1 MAGGKID
8 ILVEPNTKGFNRAL
22 ESSLGSALGI
32 AGKLGAGI
40 GVALGLGSV
49 ASDIVSVG
57 TEYQSQLNT
66 MAAVSQATAGQMDA
80 VRAKARE
87 LGNDISLTGTSASD
101 AAAAMTELAKNGL
114 TVAQSMEASKGTLQ
128 LAAAAQID
136 AAQAATI
143 QGQALQAF
151 GLGAQEAGRVSDILA
166 GSANA
171 SAAEITDVAQ
181 ALQQAGT
188 VSHAFGVSID
198 DTSTAISMFANA
210 GITGSDAG
218 TLLKTSLLAL
228 TDQGKPA
235 QNAIHDLGLTVY
247 DAKGKFVGL
256 PSLIGQLNAASNR
269 MTEEQYQAAT
279 ATLFG
284 SDAMRFASIAAGKTT
299 EDFNALKEAVTR
311 QGQAAEVAAAQT
323 KGLPGALER
332 LANAKED
339 LTLGLFEA
347 LQDDLVAAA
356 DAGTAALG
364 KIGPAAESGIHLASD
379 AVHGLITVLTPVAGL
394 ASTLANDFTGPL
406 LGIAAV
412 MALKNWT
419 DFPTKIQQ
427 ATQSMATMKQGVA
440 DLQEYYRKGHKAIS
454 EFDAK
459 TQYMITSSNGL
470 TQALGRS
477 REAFS
482 SGSETMQVAA
492 KRYFYAGNTIA
503 SGAAKIGNAAAGAAK
518 GGLSLMKSAAGGL
531 VGALGGPWSVGIMAA
546 GAVIGGFVEANHAAT
561 EAQRK
566 LAAATKATQVA
577 QNDLAKAVAGT
588 TGALTEQATKAAE
601 KLADATLTQFTAVG
615 ENRANPFYKY
625 LTDAPTIT
633 SEDRR
638 KLSFAELKE
647 INHGADEVSAAYN
660 TLDSTLTTLGLS
672 MENLN
677 SIVAEGGD
685 DYKKLVAALRAAGEE
700 GERAAGYLE
709 KSRKQIEDT
718 IAAARRVDPAAAQAA
733 KGIDVLADSSAN
745 ANDKL
750 NALESIM
757 QAMGLAPIAAEEAMA
772 SAAQAVDDMVKSAET
787 ANHPVEQ
794 LGENLGDLAA
804 GKLDMTNASARE
816 LSKKLS
822 TMRQEL
828 EKVATAG
835 GNTNEAYQQMQGSF
849 AIIGQEFGLTAEQVQ
864 HLADTY
870 GVLPKEITTLV
881 GVNSEGAKKELAT
894 VWAQLYPLEAGTSIE
909 VKAVGDQAMGVLK
922 DLGVKAEKLP
932 DGINMKLTATDADA
946 VAKLGEVAAKADA
959 IGDKPVDVKLLL
971 DDTKFTTNA
980 AAAKNLV
987 DDLAIQ
993 KPSPQAQ
1000 LIIDDFLKTGEIA
1013 KGDLYYLTG
1022 LSARPQAELNKDLFD
1037 AGFNTTKEQ
1046 LDALTRTTAM
1056 PTVDAN
1062 TAPAHNKIRD
1072 LWNALVAITTM
1083 GPVNVVGIAAKAT
1096 GLSGKAAGG
1105 RLPTTG
1111 PGTDTTDGILA
1122 VNPQGA
1128 PLAWVDAGEWVINRR
1143 SADQYNHTLRHL
1155 NQGDGPGALAAL
1167 YNELPRHATGGRVQ
1181 KVKNDLAP
1189 LDGTPYILGGF
1200 SLAGVDC
1207 SGAVSAAVN
1216 SWENV
1221 PIFQSRMST
1230 ATEGPWLAAH
1240 GALPGRG
1247 NAGDFQI
1254 GWWDNGGGANGHTA
1268 LKLPDGTYIESGG
1281 NTGGGLT
1288 IGRGAGPLDG
1298 RGFTNWAHFP
1308 GSAADLNLPALE
1320 LAFSSLTGGGT
1331 SVSWGEAQ
1339 SLHDL
1344 AIKYL
1349 GAKVYDQGGILPHG
1363 GVAVNL
1369 SGRPEMVLPPSL
1381 SQAARSG
1388 QLQAASPELARA
1400 VDKLTVAL
1408 AAATTAF
1415 VKAAKELDKPVRAG
1429 SKELAAWGGGF
1440 LGKSQVVIDAE
1451 KGLVDTRKAIAD
1463 EAKDIADAEKELAKA
1478 RKDLSKTERDNADK
1492 LIDAQ
1497 DRLRKARSKD
1507 KASAEDIADAERNL
1521 AKVRED
1527 APEKSQEAAEKI
1539 AQQEEKLAEARK
1551 KAADSAKRLEAAERT
1566 VTAAYYQA
1574 LADLIDG
1581 VSGHL
1586 ASAAGHFGEFFDTLG
1601 KAAEIA
1607 DAEWKAIGELQQSQI
1622 RNSLA
1627 LQKSLLDLQTAE
1639 WDVHTARAQGA
1650 ISVAQA
1656 EKQLAETRKQ
1666 QALLG
1671 ATGIEAMGAALDRF
1685 RTTGVFSIGQVAD
1698 SVVAQT
1704 AAVKAAEW
1712 AVAEARA
1719 QAAAD
1724 QHAATQKQALAQ
1736 LDVADATLTQA
1747 NTAEMLRIKTEA
1759 LTQQTAQLY
1768 GLTPSAAQGASAGFS
1783 GIGKLLGGL
1792 GKLAAGIAGGAA
1804 GFAAGGPL
1812 GAIPGA
1818 TIALGGLGDL
1828 VRGGFDLFNNRQS
1841 VKEAWKGMGLAQKA
1855 GVVLGGLGGGAL
1867 AIGGAALTPQYGAEA
1882 AIGGAKLA
1890 DQWTDA
1896 VLGGMAHGVES
1907 KIAAIQR
1914 QTTDR
1919 TDRLGLATDAQKLLL
1934 DTQRQQLELA
1944 GAAKAEA
1951 LKAQVDYANLQKQLA
1966 EATTKAEID
1975 ALTEAARVAATKRD
1989 AMLVLA
1995 ARQAQAAE
2003 AQLAH
2008 TRALVDAARSGATQ
2022 AGVKTID
2029 INVHLPDGVNTFTR
2043 ADVARITTEAV
2054 KAATGADYVN
2064 ARI

>member
-364 KIGPAAESGIHLASD
+364 KIGPAAESSIHLASD
-379 AVHGLITVLTPVAGL
+379 AVHGLVTALTPVAGL
-394 ASTLANDFTGPL
+394 AATLATDFTGPL

-482 SGSETMQVAA
+482 SGSEAMQIAA

-503 SGAAKIGNAAAGAAK
+503 SNAAKIGNAAAGAAK

-531 VGALGGPWSVGIMAA
+531 VDALGGPWAVGIMVA

-561 EAQRK
+561 DAQRK
-566 LAAATKATQVA
+566 LASATKATQAA
-577 QNDLAKAVAGT
+577 QNDLAKAVSGT
-588 TGALTEQATKAAE
+588 TGALTEQAKKAAE
-601 KLADATLTQFTAVG
+601 QLADASLTQLTAIG
-615 ENRANPFYKY
+615 KAREGFISHADPTRAS
-625 LTDAPTIT
+625 
-633 SEDRR
+633 SEWNS
-638 KLSFAELKE
+638 LSLKE
-647 INHGADEVSAAYN
+647 QQEATRSASEISDAYEVLKAK
-660 TLDSTLTTLGLS
+660 LTATGLS

-677 SIVAEGGD
+677 GIVAEGGD
-685 DYKKLVAALRAAGEE
+685 DYKKLVSELRAAGEE

-733 KGIDVLADSSAN
+733 KGIDTLADSSAN

-750 NALESIM
+750 NALESVM
-757 QAMGLAPIAAEEAMA
+757 QAMGLAPIAAEEALA
-772 SAAQAVDDMVKSAET
+772 SAAQAATDIAKSAET
-787 ANHPVEQ
+787 ANHPVEE

-804 GKLDMTNASARE
+804 GKLDRTNNSANE
-816 LSKKLS
+816 LAKRFA

-835 GNTNEAYQQMQGSF
+835 GPVNEAYKQFQGTF
-849 AIIGQEFGLTAEQVQ
+849 TTLGQEFGLTTEQVQ
-864 HLADTY
+864 HLADAY
-870 GVLPKEITTLV
+870 GVLPREITTLV

-894 VWAQLYPLEAGTSIE
+894 VWAQLYPLKAGTSIE

-959 IGDKPVDVKLLL
+959 IGDKTVDVKLLL

-1000 LIIDDFLKTGEIA
+1000 LIIDEFLKSGEIA

-1046 LDALTRTTAM
+1046 LDSLTRTTAM

-1062 TAPAHNKIRD
+1062 TAPARNKIQA
-1072 LWNALVAITTM
+1072 LWDFLGSFNTVLALGTSAAAVAVA
-1083 GPVNVVGIAAKAT
+1083 PKKA
-1096 GLSGKAAGG
+1096 SGG
-1105 RLPTTG
+1105 RLPTAG

-1122 VNPQGA
+1122 VNPRGT
-1128 PLAWVDAGEWVINRR
+1128 PVAWVDAGEWIINRR
-1143 SADQYNHTLRHL
+1143 SADQYNRTLRHL

-1181 KVKNDLAP
+1181 KVKTDLAP

-1216 SWENV
+1216 SWENA

-1247 NAGDFQI
+1247 NPTDFQI

-1268 LKLPDGTYIESGG
+1268 LRLPDGTYIESGG

-1298 RGFTNWAHFP
+1298 RGFTNWMHFS

-1320 LAFSSLTGGGT
+1320 LAFSSLTGGGA

-1369 SGRPEMVLPPSL
+1369 SGHPEMVLPPTL

-1400 VDKLTVAL
+1400 VDKLTAAL
-1408 AAATTAF
+1408 AGATAAF
-1415 VKAAKELDKPVRAG
+1415 VKAAKELDAPVRAG

-1463 EAKDIADAEKELAKA
+1463 ESKDIADAEKELTKA

-1607 DAEWKAIGELQQSQI
+1607 DSERKAIGELQQSQI
-1622 RNSLA
+1622 RNGLA

-1671 ATGIEAMGAALDRF
+1671 STGIEAMGAALDRF

-1698 SVVAQT
+1698 SVVAQA

-1747 NTAEMLRIKTEA
+1747 NTAEMLRIKTAA

-1768 GLTPSAAQGASAGFS
+1768 GLTPAAAQGASAGFS

-1934 DTQRQQLELA
+1934 DTRRQQLELA

-2003 AQLAH
+2003 SQLAH

-2029 INVHLPDGVNTFTR
+2029 INVRIPDGVNTFTR

-2054 KAATGADYVN
+2054 RAATGADYVN

>member
-198 DTSTAISMFANA
+198 DTAAAIAMFANA

-269 MTEEQYQAAT
+269 MTEEQYQAAA

-379 AVHGLITVLTPVAGL
+379 AVHGLVTALTPVAGL
-394 ASTLANDFTGPL
+394 AATLASDFTGPL

-427 ATQSMATMKQGVA
+427 ATQSIATMKQGVA

-503 SGAAKIGNAAAGAAK
+503 SNAAKIGNAAAGAAK

-531 VGALGGPWSVGIMAA
+531 VDALGGPWAVGIMVA
-546 GAVIGGFVEANHAAT
+546 GAVIGGFVEANHSAT

-566 LAAATKATQVA
+566 LASATKATQAA
-577 QNDLAKAVAGT
+577 QNDLAKAVSGT
-588 TGALTEQATKAAE
+588 TGALTEQAKKAAE
-601 KLADATLTQFTAVG
+601 QLADASLTRLTAVG
-615 ENRANPFYKY
+615 KAREGFISHADPTRAS
-625 LTDAPTIT
+625 
-633 SEDRR
+633 SEWNS
-638 KLSFAELKE
+638 LSLKE
-647 INHGADEVSAAYN
+647 QQEATHSASEISDAYEVLKAK
-660 TLDSTLTTLGLS
+660 LTATGLS

-685 DYKKLVAALRAAGEE
+685 DYKKLVAELRAAGEE

-733 KGIDVLADSSAN
+733 KGIDTLADSSAN
-745 ANDKL
+745 ANDRL
-750 NALESIM
+750 TALESIM

-835 GNTNEAYQQMQGSF
+835 GNTNDAYKQMQGSF
-849 AIIGQEFGLTAEQVQ
+849 ATIGQEFGLTAEQVQ

-881 GVNSEGAKKELAT
+881 GVNGEGAKKELAT

-971 DDTKFTTNA
+971 DDTKFTTNV

-1046 LDALTRTTAM
+1046 LDSLTRTTAM

-1072 LWNALVAITTM
+1072 LWNALVSLTAM
-1083 GPVNVVGIAAKAT
+1083 GPVSVMGIAAKAT

-1128 PLAWVDAGEWVINRR
+1128 PVAWVDAGEWVINRR

-1181 KVKNDLAP
+1181 KVKADLAP

-1216 SWENV
+1216 SWEGA

-1247 NAGDFQI
+1247 NPTDFQI

-1298 RGFTNWAHFP
+1298 RGFTNWMHFS

-1349 GAKVYDQGGILPHG
+1349 GAKIYDQGGILPHG

-1369 SGRPEMVLPPSL
+1369 SGRPEMVLPPTL

-1388 QLQAASPELARA
+1388 QLQATSPELARA
-1400 VDKLTVAL
+1400 VDKFTAAL
-1408 AAATTAF
+1408 SLATAAF
-1415 VKAAKELDKPVRAG
+1415 VKAAKELDAPVRAG

-1463 EAKDIADAEKELAKA
+1463 ESKDIADAEKELAKA

-1586 ASAAGHFGEFFDTLG
+1586 ASAAGHFGEFFDALG

-1607 DAEWKAIGELQQSQI
+1607 DSERKAIGELQQSQI

-1671 ATGIEAMGAALDRF
+1671 STGIEAMGAALDRF

-1736 LDVADATLTQA
+1736 LDVADATLAQA

-1768 GLTPSAAQGASAGFS
+1768 GLSPAAAQGASAGFS

-1828 VRGGFDLFNNRQS
+1828 VRGGFDLFNNKAS

-1934 DTQRQQLELA
+1934 DTRRQQLELA

-2003 AQLAH
+2003 SQLAH

-2029 INVHLPDGVNTFTR
+2029 INIRVPDGATTFTR

>member
-22 ESSLGSALGI
+22 ESSLGSALGVARKI
-32 AGKLGAGI
+32 GAGI
-40 GVALGLGSV
+40 GVALDLGSIASEVV
-49 ASDIVSVG
+49 AVG
-57 TEYQSQLNT
+57 TKYKSQLNT

-87 LGNDISLTGTSASD
+87 LGNDISLTGISASD
-101 AAAAMTELAKNGL
+101 AAVAMTELTKSGL

-143 QGQALQAF
+143 QGQALQVF
-151 GLGAQEAGRVSDILA
+151 GLGAKEASRVSDILT

-171 SAAEITDVAQ
+171 SAAKITDVAQ

-198 DTSTAISMFANA
+198 DTSTAIAMFANA

-218 TLLKTSLLAL
+218 TLLRTSLLAL
-228 TDQGKPA
+228 ANQGQPA
-235 QNAIHDLGLTVY
+235 QKAIRDLGLTVY

-284 SDAMRFASIAAGKTT
+284 SNAMRFASIAAGKTT

-339 LTLGLFEA
+339 LTLGLFEV
-347 LQDDLVAAA
+347 LQDDLVVAV

-364 KIGPAAESGIHLASD
+364 KIGPAAESGVRLASD
-379 AVHGLITVLTPVAGL
+379 AVHGLVTALTPVAGL

-440 DLQEYYRKGHKAIS
+440 DLREYYRKGGKAIS

-531 VGALGGPWSVGIMAA
+531 VGALGGPWAVGIMAA

-566 LAAATKATQVA
+566 LASATKATKDA
-577 QNDLAKAVAGT
+577 QAALSKEVSGT
-588 TGALTEQATKAAE
+588 TGALTDQAKKAAGE
-601 KLADATLTQFTAVG
+601 LADATLTQFTAIG
-615 ENRANPFYKY
+615 EAKDRWFSKS
-625 LTDAPTIT
+625 DPTRT
-633 SEDRR
+633 WSEWN
-638 KLSFAELKE
+638 KLSFREQQEAARSASEISDAYQVLK
-647 INHGADEVSAAYN
+647 
-660 TLDSTLTTLGLS
+660 TKLTATGLS

-685 DYKKLVAALRAAGEE
+685 DYKKLVRELRAAGEE

-733 KGIDVLADSSAN
+733 KGIDTLADSSTK
-745 ANDKL
+745 ANDRL
-750 NALESIM
+750 AALESIM

-794 LGENLGDLAA
+794 LGANLGDLAA

-894 VWAQLYPLEAGTSIE
+894 VWAQLYPLEVGTSIE

-922 DLGVKAEKLP
+922 DLGVKAETLP

-980 AAAKNLV
+980 AAAKTLV

-1046 LDALTRTTAM
+1046 LDSLTRTTAM

-1072 LWNALVAITTM
+1072 LWNALVSLTAM

-1105 RLPTTG
+1105 RLPTAG
-1111 PGTDTTDGILA
+1111 PGTDTTDGIFA
-1122 VNPQGA
+1122 VNPQGV
-1128 PLAWVDAGEWVINRR
+1128 PLAWVDAGEWIINRR
-1143 SADQYNHTLRHL
+1143 SAEQYDHTLRHL
-1155 NQGDGPGALAAL
+1155 NEGDGPGALAAL

-1181 KVKNDLAP
+1181 KVKADLAP

-1200 SLAGVDC
+1200 SPAGVDC

-1216 SWENV
+1216 SWEGA

-1247 NAGDFQI
+1247 NPTDFQI

-1298 RGFTNWAHFP
+1298 RGFTNWAHFS

-1400 VDKLTVAL
+1400 VDKLAAAL
-1408 AAATTAF
+1408 ATATSAF

-1451 KGLVDTRKAIAD
+1451 KGLADTRKAIAD
-1463 EAKDIADAEKELAKA
+1463 ESKDIADAEKELAKA

-1586 ASAAGHFGEFFDTLG
+1586 ASAAGHFGEFFDVLG

-1607 DAEWKAIGELQQSQI
+1607 DSERKAIGELQQSQI

-1685 RTTGVFSIGQVAD
+1685 RTTGTFSIGQVAD

-1919 TDRLGLATDAQKLLL
+1919 TGRLGLATDAQKLLL

-2008 TRALVDAARSGATQ
+2008 TRALVEAARSGATQ

-2029 INVHLPDGVNTFTR
+2029 INVRIPDSVTTFTR

>member
-198 DTSTAISMFANA
+198 DTAAAIAMFANA

-269 MTEEQYQAAT
+269 MTEEQYQAAA

-379 AVHGLITVLTPVAGL
+379 AVHGLVTALTPVAGL
-394 ASTLANDFTGPL
+394 AATLASDFTGPL

-427 ATQSMATMKQGVA
+427 ATQSIATMKQGVA

-503 SGAAKIGNAAAGAAK
+503 SNAAKIGNAAAGAAK

-531 VGALGGPWSVGIMAA
+531 VDALGGPWAVGIMVA
-546 GAVIGGFVEANHAAT
+546 GAVIGGFVEANHSAT

-566 LAAATKATQVA
+566 LASATKATQAA
-577 QNDLAKAVAGT
+577 QNDLAKAVSGT
-588 TGALTEQATKAAE
+588 TGALTEQAKKAAE
-601 KLADATLTQFTAVG
+601 QLADASLTRLTAVG
-615 ENRANPFYKY
+615 KAREGFISHADPTRASSEWNSLSLREQQEATHSASEISDAYEVLKAK
-625 LTDAPTIT
+625 LTAT
-633 SEDRR
+633 
-638 KLSFAELKE
+638 
-647 INHGADEVSAAYN
+647 
-660 TLDSTLTTLGLS
+660 GLS

-685 DYKKLVAALRAAGEE
+685 DYKKLVAELRAAGEE

-733 KGIDVLADSSAN
+733 KGIDTLADSSAN
-745 ANDKL
+745 ANDRL
-750 NALESIM
+750 TALESIM

-835 GNTNEAYQQMQGSF
+835 GNTNDAYKQMQGSF
-849 AIIGQEFGLTAEQVQ
+849 ATIGQEFGLTAEQVQ

-881 GVNSEGAKKELAT
+881 GVNGEGAKKELAT
-894 VWAQLYPLEAGTSIE
+894 VWAQLYPLEAGASIE

-922 DLGVKAEKLP
+922 DLGIKAEKLP

-971 DDTKFTTNA
+971 DDTKFTTNV

-1046 LDALTRTTAM
+1046 LDSLTRTTAM

-1072 LWNALVAITTM
+1072 LWNALVSLTAM
-1083 GPVNVVGIAAKAT
+1083 GPVSVMGIAAKAT
-1096 GLSGKAAGG
+1096 GLSGKASGG

-1111 PGTDTTDGILA
+1111 PGTDATDGILA

-1128 PLAWVDAGEWVINRR
+1128 PVAWVDAGEWVINRR
-1143 SADQYNHTLRHL
+1143 SADQYNHTLHHL

-1268 LKLPDGTYIESGG
+1268 LRLPDGTYIESGG
-1281 NTGGGLT
+1281 NAGGGLT

-1298 RGFTNWAHFP
+1298 RGFTNWMHFS

-1369 SGRPEMVLPPSL
+1369 SGRPEVVLPPTL

-1388 QLQAASPELARA
+1388 QLQAASPELSRA
-1400 VDKLTVAL
+1400 VDKLTAAL
-1408 AAATTAF
+1408 ATATTAF

-1463 EAKDIADAEKELAKA
+1463 ESKDIADAEKELAKA

-1521 AKVRED
+1521 AKARED

-1607 DAEWKAIGELQQSQI
+1607 DSERKAIGELQQSQI

-1768 GLTPSAAQGASAGFS
+1768 GLTPAAAQGASAGFS

-1792 GKLAAGIAGGAA
+1792 GKIAAGIAGGAA

-1828 VRGGFDLFNNRQS
+1828 VRGGFDLFNNKAS

-1934 DTQRQQLELA
+1934 DTRRQQLELA

-2003 AQLAH
+2003 SQLAH
-2008 TRALVDAARSGATQ
+2008 TRALVEAARSGATQ

-2029 INVHLPDGVNTFTR
+2029 INVRIPDGVNTFTR

>member
-198 DTSTAISMFANA
+198 DTSTAIAMFANA

-247 DAKGKFVGL
+247 DAQGKFVGL

-284 SDAMRFASIAAGKTT
+284 SDAMRFASIAAGKTAD
-299 EDFNALKEAVTR
+299 DFNALRESVTR

-332 LANAKED
+332 LANTKED

-364 KIGPAAESGIHLASD
+364 KIGPAAESGIHLASG
-379 AVHGLITVLTPVAGL
+379 AVHGLVTALTPVAGL

-470 TQALGRS
+470 THALGRS

-531 VGALGGPWSVGIMAA
+531 VGALGGPWAVGIMAA

-566 LAAATKATQVA
+566 LASATKATKDA
-577 QNDLAKAVAGT
+577 QAALSKEVSGT
-588 TGALTEQATKAAE
+588 TGALTDQAKKAAGE
-601 KLADATLTQFTAVG
+601 LADATLTQFTAIG
-615 ENRANPFYKY
+615 EAKDRWFSKS
-625 LTDAPTIT
+625 DPTRT
-633 SEDRR
+633 WSEWN
-638 KLSFAELKE
+638 KLSFKEQQEAARNASEISDAYQVLK
-647 INHGADEVSAAYN
+647 
-660 TLDSTLTTLGLS
+660 TKLTATGLS

-677 SIVAEGGD
+677 NIVAEGGD
-685 DYKKLVAALRAAGEE
+685 DYKKLVRELRAAGEE

-733 KGIDVLADSSAN
+733 KGIDTLADSSAN

-794 LGENLGDLAA
+794 LGANLGDLAA

-922 DLGVKAEKLP
+922 DLGIKAEKLP
-932 DGINMKLTATDADA
+932 DGINMRLTATDADA
-946 VAKLGEVAAKADA
+946 VAKLGEVAAKADT

-971 DDTKFTTNA
+971 DDTRFTTNA

-1046 LDALTRTTAM
+1046 LDSLTRTTAM

-1072 LWNALVAITTM
+1072 LWNALVSLTAM
-1083 GPVNVVGIAAKAT
+1083 GPVSVMGIAAKAT

-1122 VNPQGA
+1122 VNPQGT
-1128 PLAWVDAGEWVINRR
+1128 PVAWVDAGEWVINRR
-1143 SADQYNHTLRHL
+1143 SADQYNRTLHHL

-1200 SLAGVDC
+1200 SPAGVDC

-1216 SWENV
+1216 SWEGA

-1268 LKLPDGTYIESGG
+1268 LRLPDGTYIESGG
-1281 NTGGGLT
+1281 NAGGGLT

-1298 RGFTNWAHFP
+1298 RGFTNWAHFS

-1400 VDKLTVAL
+1400 VDKLTAAL
-1408 AAATTAF
+1408 ATATTAF

-1429 SKELAAWGGGF
+1429 SRELAAWGGGF

-1451 KGLVDTRKAIAD
+1451 KGLVDTRKAIA
-1463 EAKDIADAEKELAKA
+1463 EESKDIADAEKELAKA

-1586 ASAAGHFGEFFDTLG
+1586 ASAAGHFSEFFDVLG

-1607 DAEWKAIGELQQSQI
+1607 DSERKAIGELQQSQI

-1768 GLTPSAAQGASAGFS
+1768 GLTPAAAQGASAGFS

-1792 GKLAAGIAGGAA
+1792 GKIAAGIAGGAA

-1828 VRGGFDLFNNRQS
+1828 VRGGFDLFNNKAS

-1934 DTQRQQLELA
+1934 DTRRQQLELA

-2003 AQLAH
+2003 SQLAH
-2008 TRALVDAARSGATQ
+2008 TRALVEAARSGATQ

-2029 INVHLPDGVNTFTR
+2029 INVRIPDGVNTFTR

>member
-40 GVALGLGSV
+40 GVALGLGGV

-198 DTSTAISMFANA
+198 DTAAAIAMFANA

-379 AVHGLITVLTPVAGL
+379 AVHGLVTALTPVAGL
-394 ASTLANDFTGPL
+394 AATLASDFTGPL

-427 ATQSMATMKQGVA
+427 ATQSIATMKQGVA

-503 SGAAKIGNAAAGAAK
+503 SNAAKIGNAAAGAAK

-531 VGALGGPWSVGIMAA
+531 VDALGGPWAVGIMVA
-546 GAVIGGFVEANHAAT
+546 GAVIGGFVEANHSAT

-566 LAAATKATQVA
+566 LASATKATQAA
-577 QNDLAKAVAGT
+577 QNDLAKAVSGT
-588 TGALTEQATKAAE
+588 TGALTEQAKKAAE
-601 KLADATLTQFTAVG
+601 QLADASLTRLTAVG
-615 ENRANPFYKY
+615 KAREGFISHADPTRASSEWNSLSLREQQEATHSASEISDAYEVLKAK
-625 LTDAPTIT
+625 LTAT
-633 SEDRR
+633 
-638 KLSFAELKE
+638 
-647 INHGADEVSAAYN
+647 
-660 TLDSTLTTLGLS
+660 GLS

-685 DYKKLVAALRAAGEE
+685 DYKKLVAELRAAGEE

-733 KGIDVLADSSAN
+733 KGIDTLADSSAN
-745 ANDKL
+745 ANDRL
-750 NALESIM
+750 TALESIM

-835 GNTNEAYQQMQGSF
+835 GNTNDAYQQMQGSF
-849 AIIGQEFGLTAEQVQ
+849 ATIGQEFGLTAEQVQ
-864 HLADTY
+864 HLADAY

-894 VWAQLYPLEAGTSIE
+894 VWAQLYPLEAGASIE

-932 DGINMKLTATDADA
+932 DGINMRLTATDADA

-959 IGDKPVDVKLLL
+959 IGGKPVDVKLLL
-971 DDTKFTTNA
+971 DDTKFTTNV

-1046 LDALTRTTAM
+1046 LDSLTRTTAM

-1062 TAPAHNKIRD
+1062 TAPAHNKIRE
-1072 LWNALVAITTM
+1072 LWNALVSLTAM
-1083 GPVNVVGIAAKAT
+1083 GPVSVMGIAAKAT

-1105 RLPTTG
+1105 RLPKTG

-1128 PLAWVDAGEWVINRR
+1128 PLARVDAGEWIINRR
-1143 SADQYNHTLRHL
+1143 SADQYNHTLHHL

-1167 YNELPRHATGGRVQ
+1167 YNELPRHAAGGRVQ
-1181 KVKNDLAP
+1181 KVKADLAP

-1247 NAGDFQI
+1247 NPTDFQI

-1298 RGFTNWAHFP
+1298 RGFTNWMHFS
-1308 GSAADLNLPALE
+1308 GSAADLSLPALE

-1349 GAKVYDQGGILPHG
+1349 GARIYDQGGVLPHG

-1369 SGRPEMVLPPSL
+1369 SGRPEMVLPPTL
-1381 SQAARSG
+1381 SQAARNG
-1388 QLQAASPELARA
+1388 QLQATSPELARA
-1400 VDKLTVAL
+1400 ADKLTAAL
-1408 AAATTAF
+1408 ATATAAF
-1415 VKAAKELDKPVRAG
+1415 VKAAKELDAPVRAG

-1463 EAKDIADAEKELAKA
+1463 ESKDIADAEKELAKA

-1607 DAEWKAIGELQQSQI
+1607 DSERKAIGELQQSQI

-1671 ATGIEAMGAALDRF
+1671 STGIEAMGAALDRF

-1768 GLTPSAAQGASAGFS
+1768 GLTPAAAQGASAGFS

-1792 GKLAAGIAGGAA
+1792 GKIAAGIAGGAA

-1828 VRGGFDLFNNRQS
+1828 VRGGFDLLNNKAS

-1934 DTQRQQLELA
+1934 DTRRQQLELA

-1951 LKAQVDYANLQKQLA
+1951 LKTQVDYANLQKQLA

-2003 AQLAH
+2003 SQLAH
-2008 TRALVDAARSGATQ
+2008 TRALVEAARSGATQ

-2029 INVHLPDGVNTFTR
+2029 INVRIPDGVNTFTR
-2043 ADVARITTEAV
+2043 ADIARITAEAV

>member
-151 GLGAQEAGRVSDILA
+151 GLSAQEAGRVSDILA

-198 DTSTAISMFANA
+198 DTSTAIAMFANA

-364 KIGPAAESGIHLASD
+364 KIGPAAESGIHLASG

-394 ASTLANDFTGPL
+394 AATLANDFTGPL

-419 DFPTKIQQ
+419 DFPAKIQQ

-531 VGALGGPWSVGIMAA
+531 VGALGGPWTVGIMAA

-566 LAAATKATQVA
+566 LASATKATKDA
-577 QNDLAKAVAGT
+577 QAALSKEVSGT
-588 TGALTEQATKAAE
+588 TGALTDQAKKAAGE
-601 KLADATLTQFTAVG
+601 LADATLTQFTAIG
-615 ENRANPFYKY
+615 EAKDRWFSKS
-625 LTDAPTIT
+625 DPTRT
-633 SEDRR
+633 WSEWN
-638 KLSFAELKE
+638 KLSFKEQQEAARNASEISDAYQVLK
-647 INHGADEVSAAYN
+647 
-660 TLDSTLTTLGLS
+660 TKLTATGLS

-685 DYKKLVAALRAAGEE
+685 DYKKLVRELRAAGEE

-733 KGIDVLADSSAN
+733 KGIDTLADSSTN
-745 ANDKL
+745 ANDRL
-750 NALESIM
+750 AALESIM

-794 LGENLGDLAA
+794 LGANLGDLAA

-922 DLGVKAEKLP
+922 DLGIKAEKLP
-932 DGINMKLTATDADA
+932 DGINMRLTATDADA
-946 VAKLGEVAAKADA
+946 VAKLGEVAAKAAA

-1046 LDALTRTTAM
+1046 LDSLTRTTAM

-1072 LWNALVAITTM
+1072 LWNALVSLTAM
-1083 GPVNVVGIAAKAT
+1083 GPVNVVGIAAKAA
-1096 GLSGKAAGG
+1096 GLSGKASGG

-1111 PGTDTTDGILA
+1111 PGTGTTDGILA

-1128 PLAWVDAGEWVINRR
+1128 PVAWVDAGEWVINRH
-1143 SADQYNHTLRHL
+1143 SADQYNHTLHHL
-1155 NQGDGPGALAAL
+1155 NQGDGPAALAAL

-1181 KVKNDLAP
+1181 KVKADLAP

-1216 SWENV
+1216 SWEGA

-1281 NTGGGLT
+1281 NAGGGLT

-1298 RGFTNWAHFP
+1298 RGFTNWAHFS

-1369 SGRPEMVLPPSL
+1369 SGRPEMVLPPTL

-1388 QLQAASPELARA
+1388 QLQATSPELARA
-1400 VDKLTVAL
+1400 VDKLTTAL
-1408 AAATTAF
+1408 AAATAAF

-1463 EAKDIADAEKELAKA
+1463 ESKDIADAEKELAKA

-1607 DAEWKAIGELQQSQI
+1607 DSERKAIGELQQSQI
-1622 RNSLA
+1622 RNGLA

-1685 RTTGVFSIGQVAD
+1685 RTTGVFSISQVAD

-1768 GLTPSAAQGASAGFS
+1768 GLTPAAAQGASAGFS

-1828 VRGGFDLFNNRQS
+1828 VRGGFDLFNNKAS

-1934 DTQRQQLELA
+1934 DTRRQQLELA

-2003 AQLAH
+2003 SQLAH
-2008 TRALVDAARSGATQ
+2008 TRALVEAARSGATQ

-2029 INVHLPDGVNTFTR
+2029 INIRVPDGATAFTR

>member
-198 DTSTAISMFANA
+198 DTSTAIAMFANA

-247 DAKGKFVGL
+247 DAQGKFVGL

-299 EDFNALKEAVTR
+299 EDFNALRESVTR

-364 KIGPAAESGIHLASD
+364 KIGPAAESGIHLASG

-419 DFPTKIQQ
+419 DFPAKIQQ

-566 LAAATKATQVA
+566 LASATKATKDA
-577 QNDLAKAVAGT
+577 QAALSKEVSGT
-588 TGALTEQATKAAE
+588 TGALTDQAKKAAGE
-601 KLADATLTQFTAVG
+601 LADATLTQFTAIG
-615 ENRANPFYKY
+615 EAKDHW
-625 LTDAPTIT
+625 LSKSDPTRT
-633 SEDRR
+633 WSEWN
-638 KLSFAELKE
+638 KLSFKEQQEAARNASEISDAYQVLK
-647 INHGADEVSAAYN
+647 
-660 TLDSTLTTLGLS
+660 TKLTATGLS

-685 DYKKLVAALRAAGEE
+685 DYKKLVAELRAAGEE

-745 ANDKL
+745 ANDRL
-750 NALESIM
+750 AALESIM
-757 QAMGLAPIAAEEAMA
+757 QAMGLAPVAAEEAMA

-787 ANHPVEQ
+787 ANHPVEE
-794 LGENLGDLAA
+794 LGANLGDLAT

-849 AIIGQEFGLTAEQVQ
+849 AAIGQEFGLTAEQVQ

-870 GVLPKEITTLV
+870 GVLPREITTLV

-894 VWAQLYPLEAGTSIE
+894 VWSQLYPLEAGTSIE

-932 DGINMKLTATDADA
+932 DGINMRVTATDADA
-946 VAKLGEVAAKADA
+946 VAKLGEVAAKADT

-971 DDTKFTTNA
+971 DDTKFTTNT

-1200 SLAGVDC
+1200 SPAGVDC

-1268 LKLPDGTYIESGG
+1268 LRLPDGTYIESGG

-1400 VDKLTVAL
+1400 VDKLAAAL
-1408 AAATTAF
+1408 ATATSAF

-1451 KGLVDTRKAIAD
+1451 KGLADTRKAIAD
-1463 EAKDIADAEKELAKA
+1463 ESKDIADAEKELAKA

-1607 DAEWKAIGELQQSQI
+1607 DSERKAIGELQQSQI
-1622 RNSLA
+1622 RNGLA

-1685 RTTGVFSIGQVAD
+1685 RTTGVFSISQVAD

-1768 GLTPSAAQGASAGFS
+1768 GLTPAAAQGASAGFS

-2008 TRALVDAARSGATQ
+2008 TRALVEAARSGATQ

-2029 INVHLPDGVNTFTR
+2029 INIRVPDGAIAFTR

>member
-198 DTSTAISMFANA
+198 DTAAAIAMFANA

-269 MTEEQYQAAT
+269 MTEEQYQAAA

-379 AVHGLITVLTPVAGL
+379 AVHGLVTALTPVAGL
-394 ASTLANDFTGPL
+394 AATLASDFTGPL

-427 ATQSMATMKQGVA
+427 ATQSIATMKQGVA

-503 SGAAKIGNAAAGAAK
+503 SNAAKIGNAAAGAAK

-531 VGALGGPWSVGIMAA
+531 VDALGGPWAVGIMVA
-546 GAVIGGFVEANHAAT
+546 GAVIGGFVEANHSAT

-566 LAAATKATQVA
+566 LASATKATQAA
-577 QNDLAKAVAGT
+577 QNDLAKAVSGT
-588 TGALTEQATKAAE
+588 TGALTEQAKKAAE
-601 KLADATLTQFTAVG
+601 QLADASLTRLTAVG
-615 ENRANPFYKY
+615 KAREGFISHADPTRASSEWNSLSLREQQEATHSASEISDAYEVLKAK
-625 LTDAPTIT
+625 LTAT
-633 SEDRR
+633 
-638 KLSFAELKE
+638 
-647 INHGADEVSAAYN
+647 
-660 TLDSTLTTLGLS
+660 GLS

-685 DYKKLVAALRAAGEE
+685 DYKKLVAELRAAGEE

-733 KGIDVLADSSAN
+733 KGIDTLADSSAN
-745 ANDKL
+745 ANDRL
-750 NALESIM
+750 TALESIM

-835 GNTNEAYQQMQGSF
+835 GNTNDAYKQMQGSF
-849 AIIGQEFGLTAEQVQ
+849 ATIGQEFGLTAEQVQ

-881 GVNSEGAKKELAT
+881 GVNGEGAKKELAT

-971 DDTKFTTNA
+971 DDTKFTTNV

-1013 KGDLYYLTG
+1013 KGDLHYLTG

-1046 LDALTRTTAM
+1046 LDSLTRTTAM

-1072 LWNALVAITTM
+1072 LWNALVSLTAM
-1083 GPVNVVGIAAKAT
+1083 GPVSVMGIAAKAT

-1111 PGTDTTDGILA
+1111 PGADTTDGILA

-1128 PLAWVDAGEWVINRR
+1128 PVAWVDAGEWIINRR
-1143 SADQYNHTLRHL
+1143 SAGQYDRTLHHL
-1155 NQGDGPGALAAL
+1155 NRGDGPGALAAL

-1216 SWENV
+1216 SWEGA

-1247 NAGDFQI
+1247 NPTDFQI

-1268 LKLPDGTYIESGG
+1268 LRLPDGTYIESGG

-1298 RGFTNWAHFP
+1298 RGFTNWAHFS

-1349 GAKVYDQGGILPHG
+1349 GARIYDQGGILPHG

-1369 SGRPEMVLPPSL
+1369 SGRPEMVLPPTL
-1381 SQAARSG
+1381 SQAARNG
-1388 QLQAASPELARA
+1388 QLQAASPEPARA
-1400 VDKLTVAL
+1400 VDKLTAAL
-1408 AAATTAF
+1408 ATATAAF
-1415 VKAAKELDKPVRAG
+1415 VKAAKELDAPVRAG

-1463 EAKDIADAEKELAKA
+1463 ESKDIADAEKELAKA

-1607 DAEWKAIGELQQSQI
+1607 DSERKAIGELQQSQI

-1704 AAVKAAEW
+1704 AAVRAAEW

-1768 GLTPSAAQGASAGFS
+1768 GLTPAAAQGASAGFS

-1792 GKLAAGIAGGAA
+1792 GKIAAGIAGGAA

-1828 VRGGFDLFNNRQS
+1828 VRGGFDLLNNKAS

-1890 DQWTDA
+1890 DQWTGA

-1907 KIAAIQR
+1907 KITAIQR

-1934 DTQRQQLELA
+1934 DTRRQQLELA

-2003 AQLAH
+2003 SQLAH

-2029 INVHLPDGVNTFTR
+2029 INIRVPDGATTFTR

>member
-22 ESSLGSALGI
+22 ENSLGSALGV

-49 ASDIVSVG
+49 ASDIASVG
-57 TEYQSQLNT
+57 AEYQSQLNT

-198 DTSTAISMFANA
+198 DTATAIAMFANA

-284 SDAMRFASIAAGKTT
+284 SDAMRFASIAAGKTAG
-299 EDFNALKEAVTR
+299 DFNALRESVTR

-332 LANAKED
+332 LANARED

-364 KIGPAAESGIHLASD
+364 KIGPAAESGIHLASG

-394 ASTLANDFTGPL
+394 AATLANDFTGPL

-419 DFPTKIQQ
+419 DFPAKIQQ

-531 VGALGGPWSVGIMAA
+531 VGALGGPWAVGIMAA

-566 LAAATKATQVA
+566 LASATKATKDA
-577 QNDLAKAVAGT
+577 QAALSKEVSGT
-588 TGALTEQATKAAE
+588 TGALTDQAKKAAGE
-601 KLADATLTQFTAVG
+601 LADATLTQFTAIG
-615 ENRANPFYKY
+615 EAKDRWFSKS
-625 LTDAPTIT
+625 DPTRT
-633 SEDRR
+633 WSEWN
-638 KLSFAELKE
+638 KLSFKEQQEAARNASEISDAYQVLK
-647 INHGADEVSAAYN
+647 
-660 TLDSTLTTLGLS
+660 TKLTATGLS

-685 DYKKLVAALRAAGEE
+685 DYKKLVRELRAAGEE

-745 ANDKL
+745 ANDRL
-750 NALESIM
+750 AALESIM

-849 AIIGQEFGLTAEQVQ
+849 AAIGQEFGLTAEQVQ

-870 GVLPKEITTLV
+870 GVLPREITTLV

-894 VWAQLYPLEAGTSIE
+894 VWSQLYPLEAGTSIE

-946 VAKLGEVAAKADA
+946 VAKLGEVAAKADT

-1096 GLSGKAAGG
+1096 GLSGKASGG

-1181 KVKNDLAP
+1181 KVKTDLAP

-1200 SLAGVDC
+1200 SPAGVDC

-1268 LKLPDGTYIESGG
+1268 LRLPDGTYIESGG
-1281 NTGGGLT
+1281 NAGGGLT

-1298 RGFTNWAHFP
+1298 RGFTNWVHFP
-1308 GSAADLNLPALE
+1308 GSAADLDLPALE

-1388 QLQAASPELARA
+1388 QLQAAPPELARA
-1400 VDKLTVAL
+1400 VDKLTAAL
-1408 AAATTAF
+1408 ATATTAF

-1429 SKELAAWGGGF
+1429 AKELAAWGGGF

-1463 EAKDIADAEKELAKA
+1463 ESKDIADAEKELAKA

-1607 DAEWKAIGELQQSQI
+1607 DAERKAIGELQQSQI

-1639 WDVHTARAQGA
+1639 WDMHTVRAQGA

-1685 RTTGVFSIGQVAD
+1685 RTTGTFSIGQVAD

-1747 NTAEMLRIKTEA
+1747 KTAEMLRIKTEA

-1792 GKLAAGIAGGAA
+1792 GKIAAGIAGGAA

-1828 VRGGFDLFNNRQS
+1828 VRGGFDLFNNKAS

-1867 AIGGAALTPQYGAEA
+1867 AIGGAAPTPQYGAEA

-2008 TRALVDAARSGATQ
+2008 TRALVEAARSGATQ

-2029 INVHLPDGVNTFTR
+2029 INVRIPDSVTTFTR

>member
-198 DTSTAISMFANA
+198 DTSTAIAMFANA

-364 KIGPAAESGIHLASD
+364 KIGPAAESGIHLASG
-379 AVHGLITVLTPVAGL
+379 AVHGLVTALTPVAGL
-394 ASTLANDFTGPL
+394 AATLASDFTGPL

-503 SGAAKIGNAAAGAAK
+503 SNAAKIGNAAAGAAK

-531 VGALGGPWSVGIMAA
+531 VDALGGPWAVGIMVA

-566 LAAATKATQVA
+566 LASATKATQAA
-577 QNDLAKAVAGT
+577 QNDLAKAVSGT
-588 TGALTEQATKAAE
+588 TGALTEQAKKAAE
-601 KLADATLTQFTAVG
+601 QLADASLTQLTAVG
-615 ENRANPFYKY
+615 KAREGFISHADPTRAS
-625 LTDAPTIT
+625 
-633 SEDRR
+633 SEWNS
-638 KLSFAELKE
+638 LSLKE
-647 INHGADEVSAAYN
+647 QQEATRSASEISDAYEVLKAK
-660 TLDSTLTTLGLS
+660 LTATGLS

-677 SIVAEGGD
+677 GIVAEGGD
-685 DYKKLVAALRAAGEE
+685 DYKKLVAELRAAGEE

-757 QAMGLAPIAAEEAMA
+757 QAMGLAPMAAEEALA
-772 SAAQAVDDMVKSAET
+772 SAAQAATDIAKSAET
-787 ANHPVEQ
+787 ANHPVEE

-804 GKLDMTNASARE
+804 GKLDRTNNSANE
-816 LSKKLS
+816 LAKRFA

-835 GNTNEAYQQMQGSF
+835 GPVNEAYKQFQGTF
-849 AIIGQEFGLTAEQVQ
+849 TTLGQEFGLTTEQVQ
-864 HLADTY
+864 HLADAY

-881 GVNSEGAKKELAT
+881 GVNGEGAKKELAT
-894 VWAQLYPLEAGTSIE
+894 VWAQLYPLKAGTSIE

-1037 AGFNTTKEQ
+1037 AGFNATKEQ
-1046 LDALTRTTAM
+1046 LDSLTRTTAT

-1062 TAPAHNKIRD
+1062 TAPARNKIQA
-1072 LWNALVAITTM
+1072 LWDFLGSFNTVLALGTSAAAVAVA
-1083 GPVNVVGIAAKAT
+1083 PKKA
-1096 GLSGKAAGG
+1096 SGG

-1128 PLAWVDAGEWVINRR
+1128 PVAWVDAGEWVINRR
-1143 SADQYNHTLRHL
+1143 SADRYNRTLHHL
-1155 NQGDGPGALAAL
+1155 NQGDGAGALAAL
-1167 YNELPRHATGGRVQ
+1167 YNELPRHAAGGRVQ

-1216 SWENV
+1216 SWEGA

-1268 LKLPDGTYIESGG
+1268 LRLPDGTYIESGG

-1298 RGFTNWAHFP
+1298 RGFTNWMHFS

-1369 SGRPEMVLPPSL
+1369 SGHPEMVLPPTL

-1400 VDKLTVAL
+1400 VDKLTAAL
-1408 AAATTAF
+1408 SSATAAF

-1463 EAKDIADAEKELAKA
+1463 ESKDITAAEKELTKA

-1586 ASAAGHFGEFFDTLG
+1586 ASAAGHFGEYFDTLG

-1607 DAEWKAIGELQQSQI
+1607 DSERRAIGELQQSQI

-1671 ATGIEAMGAALDRF
+1671 STGIEAMGAALDRF

-1768 GLTPSAAQGASAGFS
+1768 GLTPAAAQGASAGFS

-1792 GKLAAGIAGGAA
+1792 GKIAAGIAGGAA

-1828 VRGGFDLFNNRQS
+1828 VRGGFDLFNNKAS

-1934 DTQRQQLELA
+1934 DTRRQQLELA

-2003 AQLAH
+2003 SQLAH
-2008 TRALVDAARSGATQ
+2008 TRALVEAARSGATQ

-2029 INVHLPDGVNTFTR
+2029 INIRVPDGAATFTR

>member
-379 AVHGLITVLTPVAGL
+379 AVHGLVTVLTPVAGL
-394 ASTLANDFTGPL
+394 AATLASDFTGPL

-427 ATQSMATMKQGVA
+427 AAQSMATMKQGVA

-482 SGSETMQVAA
+482 SGSEAMQVAA

-503 SGAAKIGNAAAGAAK
+503 SNAAKIGNAAAGAAK

-531 VGALGGPWSVGIMAA
+531 VDALGGPWAVGIMVA

-561 EAQRK
+561 DAQRK
-566 LAAATKATQVA
+566 LASATKATQAA
-577 QNDLAKAVAGT
+577 QNDLAKAVSGT
-588 TGALTEQATKAAE
+588 TGALTEQAKKAAE
-601 KLADATLTQFTAVG
+601 QLADASLTQLTAVG
-615 ENRANPFYKY
+615 KAREGFISHADPTRAS
-625 LTDAPTIT
+625 
-633 SEDRR
+633 SEWNS
-638 KLSFAELKE
+638 LSLKE
-647 INHGADEVSAAYN
+647 QQEATRSASEISDAYEVLKAK
-660 TLDSTLTTLGLS
+660 LTATGLS

-685 DYKKLVAALRAAGEE
+685 DYKKLVRELRAAGEE

-733 KGIDVLADSSAN
+733 KGIDTLADSSAN

-750 NALESIM
+750 NALESVM
-757 QAMGLAPIAAEEAMA
+757 QAMGLAPIAAEEALA
-772 SAAQAVDDMVKSAET
+772 SAAQAATDIAKSAET
-787 ANHPVEQ
+787 ANHPVEE

-804 GKLDMTNASARE
+804 GKLDRTNNSANE
-816 LSKKLS
+816 LAKRFA

-835 GNTNEAYQQMQGSF
+835 GPVNEAYKQFQGTF
-849 AIIGQEFGLTAEQVQ
+849 TTLGQEFGLTTEQVQ
-864 HLADTY
+864 HLADAY
-870 GVLPKEITTLV
+870 GVLPREITTLV

-894 VWAQLYPLEAGTSIE
+894 VWAQLYPLKAGTSIE

-959 IGDKPVDVKLLL
+959 IGDKTVDVKLLL

-1000 LIIDDFLKTGEIA
+1000 LIIDEFLKSGEIA

-1046 LDALTRTTAM
+1046 LDSLTRTTAM

-1062 TAPAHNKIRD
+1062 TAPARNKIQA
-1072 LWNALVAITTM
+1072 LWDFLGSFNTVLALGTSAAAVAVA
-1083 GPVNVVGIAAKAT
+1083 PKKA
-1096 GLSGKAAGG
+1096 SGG
-1105 RLPTTG
+1105 RLPTAG

-1122 VNPQGA
+1122 VNPRGT
-1128 PLAWVDAGEWVINRR
+1128 PVAWVDAGEWIINRR
-1143 SADQYNHTLRHL
+1143 SADQYNRTLRHL

-1181 KVKNDLAP
+1181 KVKTDLAP

-1216 SWENV
+1216 SWENA

-1247 NAGDFQI
+1247 NPTDFQI

-1268 LKLPDGTYIESGG
+1268 LRLPDGTYIESGG

-1298 RGFTNWAHFP
+1298 RGFTNWMHFS

-1320 LAFSSLTGGGT
+1320 LAFSSLTGGGA

-1369 SGRPEMVLPPSL
+1369 SGHPEMVLPPTL

-1400 VDKLTVAL
+1400 VDKLTAAL
-1408 AAATTAF
+1408 AGATAAF
-1415 VKAAKELDKPVRAG
+1415 VKAAKELDAPVRAG

-1463 EAKDIADAEKELAKA
+1463 ESKDIADAEKELAKA

-1607 DAEWKAIGELQQSQI
+1607 DSERKAIGELQQSQI

-1671 ATGIEAMGAALDRF
+1671 STGIEAMGAALDRF

-1768 GLTPSAAQGASAGFS
+1768 GLTPAAAQGASAGFS

-1841 VKEAWKGMGLAQKA
+1841 VKGAWKGMGLAQKA

-1934 DTQRQQLELA
+1934 DTRRQQLELA

-1975 ALTEAARVAATKRD
+1975 ALTEAARVAAIKRD

-2003 AQLAH
+2003 SQLAH

>member
-22 ESSLGSALGI
+22 ENSLGSALGV

-198 DTSTAISMFANA
+198 DTSTAIAMFANA

-284 SDAMRFASIAAGKTT
+284 SDAMRFASIAAGKTAD
-299 EDFNALKEAVTR
+299 DFNALRESVTR

-332 LANAKED
+332 LSNARED

-364 KIGPAAESGIHLASD
+364 KIGPAAESGIHLASG

-394 ASTLANDFTGPL
+394 AATLANDFTGPL

-419 DFPTKIQQ
+419 DFPAKIQQ

-566 LAAATKATQVA
+566 LASATKATKDA
-577 QNDLAKAVAGT
+577 QAALSKEVSGT
-588 TGALTEQATKAAE
+588 TGALTDQAKKAAGE
-601 KLADATLTQFTAVG
+601 LADATLTQFTAIG
-615 ENRANPFYKY
+615 EAKDHW
-625 LTDAPTIT
+625 LSKTDPTRT
-633 SEDRR
+633 WSEWN
-638 KLSFAELKE
+638 KLSFKEQQDAARNASEISDAYQVLK
-647 INHGADEVSAAYN
+647 IKLVA
-660 TLDSTLTTLGLS
+660 TGLS

-677 SIVAEGGD
+677 TIVAEGGD
-685 DYKKLVAALRAAGEE
+685 DYKKLVRELRAAGEE

-745 ANDKL
+745 ANDRL
-750 NALESIM
+750 AALESIM

-849 AIIGQEFGLTAEQVQ
+849 AAIGQEFGLTAEQVQ

-870 GVLPKEITTLV
+870 GVLPREITTLV

-894 VWAQLYPLEAGTSIE
+894 VWSQLYPLEAGTSIE

-946 VAKLGEVAAKADA
+946 VAKLGEVAAKADT

-1022 LSARPQAELNKDLFD
+1022 LSARPQAELNKGLFD

-1096 GLSGKAAGG
+1096 GLSGKASGG

-1181 KVKNDLAP
+1181 KVKTDLAP

-1200 SLAGVDC
+1200 SPAGVDC

-1268 LKLPDGTYIESGG
+1268 LRLPDGTYIESGG
-1281 NTGGGLT
+1281 NAGGGLT

-1298 RGFTNWAHFP
+1298 RGFTNWVHFP
-1308 GSAADLNLPALE
+1308 GSAADLDLPALE

-1388 QLQAASPELARA
+1388 QLQAAPPELARA
-1400 VDKLTVAL
+1400 VDKLTAAL
-1408 AAATTAF
+1408 ATATTAF

-1429 SKELAAWGGGF
+1429 AKELAAWGGGF

-1463 EAKDIADAEKELAKA
+1463 ESKDIADAEKELAKA
-1478 RKDLSKTERDNADK
+1478 RKDLSKTERDNAGK

-1607 DAEWKAIGELQQSQI
+1607 DAERKAIGELQQSQI

-1639 WDVHTARAQGA
+1639 WDVHTVRAQGA

-1685 RTTGVFSIGQVAD
+1685 RTTGTFSIGQVAD

-1747 NTAEMLRIKTEA
+1747 KTAEMLRIKTEA

-1792 GKLAAGIAGGAA
+1792 GKIAAGIAGGAA

-1812 GAIPGA
+1812 GTIPGA

-1828 VRGGFDLFNNRQS
+1828 VRGGFDLFNNKAS

-2008 TRALVDAARSGATQ
+2008 TRALVEAARSGATQ

-2029 INVHLPDGVNTFTR
+2029 INVRIPDSVTTFTR

>member
-364 KIGPAAESGIHLASD
+364 KIGPAAESGIHLASG

-394 ASTLANDFTGPL
+394 AATLANDFTGPL

-419 DFPTKIQQ
+419 DFPAKIQQ

-566 LAAATKATQVA
+566 LASATKATKDA
-577 QNDLAKAVAGT
+577 QAALSKEVSGT
-588 TGALTEQATKAAE
+588 TGALTDQAKKAAGE
-601 KLADATLTQFTAVG
+601 LADATLTQFTAIG
-615 ENRANPFYKY
+615 AAK
-625 LTDAPTIT
+625 DHWISKSDPTRT
-633 SEDRR
+633 WSEWN
-638 KLSFAELKE
+638 KLSFKEQQEAARSASEISDAYQVLK
-647 INHGADEVSAAYN
+647 
-660 TLDSTLTTLGLS
+660 TKLTATGLS

-677 SIVAEGGD
+677 TIVAEGGD
-685 DYKKLVAALRAAGEE
+685 DYKKLVAELRAAGEE

-733 KGIDVLADSSAN
+733 KGIDTLADSSAN

-750 NALESIM
+750 NALESVM
-757 QAMGLAPIAAEEAMA
+757 QAMGLAPIAAEEALA
-772 SAAQAVDDMVKSAET
+772 SAAQAATDIAKSAET
-787 ANHPVEQ
+787 ANHPVEE

-804 GKLDMTNASARE
+804 GKLDRTNNSANE
-816 LSKKLS
+816 LAKRFA

-835 GNTNEAYQQMQGSF
+835 GPVNEAYKQFQGTF
-849 AIIGQEFGLTAEQVQ
+849 TTLGQEFGLTTEQVQ
-864 HLADTY
+864 HLADAY
-870 GVLPKEITTLV
+870 GVLPREITTLV

-894 VWAQLYPLEAGTSIE
+894 VWAQLYPLKAGTSIE

-959 IGDKPVDVKLLL
+959 IGDKTVDVKLLL

-1000 LIIDDFLKTGEIA
+1000 LIIDEFLKSGEIA

-1046 LDALTRTTAM
+1046 LDSLTRTTAM

-1062 TAPAHNKIRD
+1062 TAPARNKIQA
-1072 LWNALVAITTM
+1072 LWDFLGSFNTVLALGTSAAAVAVA
-1083 GPVNVVGIAAKAT
+1083 PKKA
-1096 GLSGKAAGG
+1096 SGG
-1105 RLPTTG
+1105 RLPTAG

-1122 VNPQGA
+1122 VNPRGT
-1128 PLAWVDAGEWVINRR
+1128 PVAWVDAGEWIINRR
-1143 SADQYNHTLRHL
+1143 SADQYNRTLRHL

-1181 KVKNDLAP
+1181 KVKTDLAP

-1216 SWENV
+1216 SWENA

-1247 NAGDFQI
+1247 NPTDFQI

-1268 LKLPDGTYIESGG
+1268 LRLPDGTYIESGG

-1298 RGFTNWAHFP
+1298 RGFTNWMHFS

-1320 LAFSSLTGGGT
+1320 LAFSSLTGGGA

-1369 SGRPEMVLPPSL
+1369 SGHPEMVLPPTL

-1400 VDKLTVAL
+1400 VDKLTAAL
-1408 AAATTAF
+1408 AGATAAF
-1415 VKAAKELDKPVRAG
+1415 VKAAKELDAPVRAG

-1463 EAKDIADAEKELAKA
+1463 ESKDIADAEKELTKA

-1586 ASAAGHFGEFFDTLG
+1586 ASAAAHLGEFFDTLG

-1607 DAEWKAIGELQQSQI
+1607 DSERKAIGELQQSQI
-1622 RNSLA
+1622 RNGLA

-1704 AAVKAAEW
+1704 AAVRAAEW

-1768 GLTPSAAQGASAGFS
+1768 GLTPAAAQGASAGFS

-1792 GKLAAGIAGGAA
+1792 GKIAAGIAGGAA

-1828 VRGGFDLFNNRQS
+1828 VRGGFDLFNNKAS

-1934 DTQRQQLELA
+1934 DTKRQQLELA

-1989 AMLVLA
+1989 ALLVLA

-2003 AQLAH
+2003 SQLAH
-2008 TRALVDAARSGATQ
+2008 TRALVEAARSGATQ

-2029 INVHLPDGVNTFTR
+2029 INVRIPDGVNTFTR

>member
-198 DTSTAISMFANA
+198 DTSTAIAMFANA

-269 MTEEQYQAAT
+269 MTEEQYQAAA

-379 AVHGLITVLTPVAGL
+379 AVHGLVTALTPVAGL
-394 ASTLANDFTGPL
+394 AATLASDFTGPL

-503 SGAAKIGNAAAGAAK
+503 SNAAKIGNAAAGAAK

-531 VGALGGPWSVGIMAA
+531 VDALGGPWAVGIMVA
-546 GAVIGGFVEANHAAT
+546 GAVIGGFVEANRAAT

-566 LAAATKATQVA
+566 LASATKATQAA
-577 QNDLAKAVAGT
+577 QNDLAKAVSGT
-588 TGALTEQATKAAE
+588 TGALTEQAKKAAE
-601 KLADATLTQFTAVG
+601 QLADASLTQLTAVG
-615 ENRANPFYKY
+615 KAREGFISHADPTRAS
-625 LTDAPTIT
+625 
-633 SEDRR
+633 SEWNS
-638 KLSFAELKE
+638 LSLKE
-647 INHGADEVSAAYN
+647 QQEATHSASEISDAYEVLKAK
-660 TLDSTLTTLGLS
+660 LTATGLS

-685 DYKKLVAALRAAGEE
+685 DYKKLVAELRAAGEE

-733 KGIDVLADSSAN
+733 KGIDTLADSSAN
-745 ANDKL
+745 ANDRL
-750 NALESIM
+750 TALESVM

-849 AIIGQEFGLTAEQVQ
+849 ATIGQEFGLTAEQVQ
-864 HLADTY
+864 HLADAY
-870 GVLPKEITTLV
+870 GVLPTEITTLV

-894 VWAQLYPLEAGTSIE
+894 VWSQLYPLKDGASIE
-909 VKAVGDQAMGVLK
+909 VKAVGEQAMGVLK

-1046 LDALTRTTAM
+1046 LDSLTRTTAM

-1072 LWNALVAITTM
+1072 LWNALVSLTAM
-1083 GPVNVVGIAAKAT
+1083 GPVSVMGIAAKAT

-1122 VNPQGA
+1122 VNVQGA
-1128 PLAWVDAGEWVINRR
+1128 PVAWVDAGEWVINRR

-1181 KVKNDLAP
+1181 KVKTDLAP

-1216 SWENV
+1216 SWEGA

-1247 NAGDFQI
+1247 NPTDFQI

-1268 LKLPDGTYIESGG
+1268 LRLPDGTYIESGG

-1298 RGFTNWAHFP
+1298 RGFTNWAHFS

-1349 GAKVYDQGGILPHG
+1349 GAKIYDQGGILPHG

-1369 SGRPEMVLPPSL
+1369 SGHPEMLLPPTL
-1381 SQAARSG
+1381 SQAARNG

-1400 VDKLTVAL
+1400 VDKLTAAL
-1408 AAATTAF
+1408 SSATAAF

-1463 EAKDIADAEKELAKA
+1463 ESKDIADAEKELAKA

-1607 DAEWKAIGELQQSQI
+1607 DAERKAIGELQQSQI
-1622 RNSLA
+1622 RNGLA

-1724 QHAATQKQALAQ
+1724 QYAATQKQALAQ

-1768 GLTPSAAQGASAGFS
+1768 GLTPAAAQGASAGFS

-1890 DQWTDA
+1890 DQWAAA

-1934 DTQRQQLELA
+1934 DTRRQQLELA

-2003 AQLAH
+2003 SQLAH
-2008 TRALVDAARSGATQ
+2008 TRALVEAARSGATQ

-2029 INVHLPDGVNTFTR
+2029 INIRVPDGAATFTR
-2043 ADVARITTEAV
+2043 ADVVRITTEAV

>member
-198 DTSTAISMFANA
+198 DTAAAIAMFANA

-269 MTEEQYQAAT
+269 MAEEQYQAAA

-379 AVHGLITVLTPVAGL
+379 AVHGLVTALTPVAGL
-394 ASTLANDFTGPL
+394 AATLASDFTGPL

-427 ATQSMATMKQGVA
+427 ATQSIATMKQGVA

-503 SGAAKIGNAAAGAAK
+503 SNAAKIGNAAAGAAK

-531 VGALGGPWSVGIMAA
+531 VDALGGPWAVGIMVA
-546 GAVIGGFVEANHAAT
+546 GAVIGGFVEANHSAT

-566 LAAATKATQVA
+566 LASATKATQAA
-577 QNDLAKAVAGT
+577 QNDLAKAVSGT
-588 TGALTEQATKAAE
+588 TGALTEQAKKAAE
-601 KLADATLTQFTAVG
+601 QLADASLTRLTAVG
-615 ENRANPFYKY
+615 KAREGFISHADPTRASSEWNSLSLREQQEATHSASEISDAYEVLKAK
-625 LTDAPTIT
+625 LTAT
-633 SEDRR
+633 
-638 KLSFAELKE
+638 
-647 INHGADEVSAAYN
+647 
-660 TLDSTLTTLGLS
+660 GLS

-685 DYKKLVAALRAAGEE
+685 DYKKLVAELRAAGEE

-733 KGIDVLADSSAN
+733 KGIDTLADSSAN
-745 ANDKL
+745 ANDRL
-750 NALESIM
+750 TALESIM

-835 GNTNEAYQQMQGSF
+835 GNTNDAYKQMQGSF
-849 AIIGQEFGLTAEQVQ
+849 ATIGQEFGLTAEQVQ

-881 GVNSEGAKKELAT
+881 GVNGEGAKKELAT

-971 DDTKFTTNA
+971 DDTKFTTNV

-1013 KGDLYYLTG
+1013 KGDLHYLTG

-1046 LDALTRTTAM
+1046 LDSLTRTTAM

-1072 LWNALVAITTM
+1072 LWNALVSLTAM
-1083 GPVNVVGIAAKAT
+1083 GPVSVMGIAAKAT

-1111 PGTDTTDGILA
+1111 PGADTTDGILA

-1128 PLAWVDAGEWVINRR
+1128 PVAWVDAGEWIINRR
-1143 SADQYNHTLRHL
+1143 SAGQYDRTLHHL
-1155 NQGDGPGALAAL
+1155 NRGDGPGALAAL

-1216 SWENV
+1216 SWEGA

-1247 NAGDFQI
+1247 NPTDFQI

-1268 LKLPDGTYIESGG
+1268 LRLPDGTYIESGG

-1298 RGFTNWAHFP
+1298 RGFTNWAHFS

-1349 GAKVYDQGGILPHG
+1349 GARIYDQGGILPHG

-1369 SGRPEMVLPPSL
+1369 SGRPEMVLPPTL
-1381 SQAARSG
+1381 SQAARNG
-1388 QLQAASPELARA
+1388 QLQATSPEPARA
-1400 VDKLTVAL
+1400 VDKLTAAL
-1408 AAATTAF
+1408 ATATAAF
-1415 VKAAKELDKPVRAG
+1415 VKAAKELDAPVRAG

-1463 EAKDIADAEKELAKA
+1463 ESKDIADAEKELAKA

-1607 DAEWKAIGELQQSQI
+1607 DSERKAIGELQQSQI

-1704 AAVKAAEW
+1704 AAVRAAEW

-1768 GLTPSAAQGASAGFS
+1768 GLTPAAAQGASAGFS

-1792 GKLAAGIAGGAA
+1792 GKIAAGIAGGAA

-1828 VRGGFDLFNNRQS
+1828 VRGGFDLLNNKAS

-1907 KIAAIQR
+1907 KITAIQR

-1934 DTQRQQLELA
+1934 DTRRQQLELA

-2003 AQLAH
+2003 SQLAH

-2029 INVHLPDGVNTFTR
+2029 INIRVPDGATTFTR

>member
-198 DTSTAISMFANA
+198 DTSTAIAMFANA

-247 DAKGKFVGL
+247 DAQGKFVGL

-284 SDAMRFASIAAGKTT
+284 SDAMRFASIAAGKTAD
-299 EDFNALKEAVTR
+299 DFNALRESVTR

-332 LANAKED
+332 LANARED
-339 LTLGLFEA
+339 LTLSLFEA

-364 KIGPAAESGIHLASD
+364 KIGPAAESGIHLASG
-379 AVHGLITVLTPVAGL
+379 AVHGLVTALTPVAGL

-419 DFPTKIQQ
+419 DFPAKIQQ

-531 VGALGGPWSVGIMAA
+531 VGALGGPWAVGIMAA

-566 LAAATKATQVA
+566 LASATKATKDA
-577 QNDLAKAVAGT
+577 QAALSKEVSGT
-588 TGALTEQATKAAE
+588 TGALTDQAKKAAGE
-601 KLADATLTQFTAVG
+601 LADATLTQFTAIG
-615 ENRANPFYKY
+615 EAKDRWFSKS
-625 LTDAPTIT
+625 DPTRT
-633 SEDRR
+633 WSEWN
-638 KLSFAELKE
+638 KLSFKEQQEAARNASEISDAYQVLK
-647 INHGADEVSAAYN
+647 NK
-660 TLDSTLTTLGLS
+660 LTATGLS

-685 DYKKLVAALRAAGEE
+685 DYKKLVRELRAAGEE

-745 ANDKL
+745 ANDRL
-750 NALESIM
+750 AALESIM

-787 ANHPVEQ
+787 ANHPVEE
-794 LGENLGDLAA
+794 LGAKLGDLAT

-849 AIIGQEFGLTAEQVQ
+849 AAIGQEFGLTAEQVQ

-870 GVLPKEITTLV
+870 GVLPREITTLV

-894 VWAQLYPLEAGTSIE
+894 VWSQLYPLEAGTSIE

-932 DGINMKLTATDADA
+932 DGINMRVTATDADA
-946 VAKLGEVAAKADA
+946 VAKLGEVAAKADT

-1200 SLAGVDC
+1200 SPAGVDC

-1268 LKLPDGTYIESGG
+1268 LRLPDGTYIESGG
-1281 NTGGGLT
+1281 NAGGGLT

-1298 RGFTNWAHFP
+1298 RGFTTWAHFP
-1308 GSAADLNLPALE
+1308 GSAADLNLPTLE

-1408 AAATTAF
+1408 ATATSAF

-1451 KGLVDTRKAIAD
+1451 KGLADTRKAIAD
-1463 EAKDIADAEKELAKA
+1463 ESKDIADAEKELAKA

-1507 KASAEDIADAERNL
+1507 KAGAEDIADAERNL

-1586 ASAAGHFGEFFDTLG
+1586 ASAAGHFGEFFDVLG

-1607 DAEWKAIGELQQSQI
+1607 DSERKAIGELQQSQI

-1685 RTTGVFSIGQVAD
+1685 RTTGTFSIGQVAD

-2008 TRALVDAARSGATQ
+2008 TRALVEAARSGATQ

-2029 INVHLPDGVNTFTR
+2029 INVRIPDSVTTFTR

>member
-379 AVHGLITVLTPVAGL
+379 AVHGLVTVLTPVAGL
-394 ASTLANDFTGPL
+394 AATLASDFTGPL

-427 ATQSMATMKQGVA
+427 AAQSMATMKQGVA

-482 SGSETMQVAA
+482 SGSEAMQVAA

-503 SGAAKIGNAAAGAAK
+503 SNAAKIGNAAAGAAK

-531 VGALGGPWSVGIMAA
+531 VDALGGPWAVGIMVA

-561 EAQRK
+561 DAQRK
-566 LAAATKATQVA
+566 LASATKATQAA
-577 QNDLAKAVAGT
+577 QNDLAKAVSGT
-588 TGALTEQATKAAE
+588 TGALTEQAKKAAE
-601 KLADATLTQFTAVG
+601 QLADASLTQLTAVG
-615 ENRANPFYKY
+615 KAREGFISHADPTRAS
-625 LTDAPTIT
+625 
-633 SEDRR
+633 SEWNS
-638 KLSFAELKE
+638 LSLKE
-647 INHGADEVSAAYN
+647 QQEATRSASEISDAYEVLKAK
-660 TLDSTLTTLGLS
+660 LTATGLS

-685 DYKKLVAALRAAGEE
+685 DYKKLVRELRAAGEE

-733 KGIDVLADSSAN
+733 KGIDTLADSSAN

-750 NALESIM
+750 NALESVM
-757 QAMGLAPIAAEEAMA
+757 QAMGLAPIAAEEALA
-772 SAAQAVDDMVKSAET
+772 SAAQAATDIAKSAET
-787 ANHPVEQ
+787 ANHPVEE

-804 GKLDMTNASARE
+804 GKLDRTNNSANE
-816 LSKKLS
+816 LAKRFA

-835 GNTNEAYQQMQGSF
+835 GPVNEAYKQFQGTF
-849 AIIGQEFGLTAEQVQ
+849 TTLGQEFGLTTEQVQ
-864 HLADTY
+864 HLADAY
-870 GVLPKEITTLV
+870 GVLPREITTLV

-894 VWAQLYPLEAGTSIE
+894 VWAQLYPLKAGASIE

-971 DDTKFTTNA
+971 DDTKFTTNV

-1046 LDALTRTTAM
+1046 LDSLTRTTAM

-1072 LWNALVAITTM
+1072 LWNALVSLTAM
-1083 GPVNVVGIAAKAT
+1083 GPVSVMGIAAKAT
-1096 GLSGKAAGG
+1096 GLSGKAVGG

-1111 PGTDTTDGILA
+1111 PGTDATDGILA

-1143 SADQYNHTLRHL
+1143 SADRYNRTLHYL

-1181 KVKNDLAP
+1181 KVKTDLAP

-1268 LKLPDGTYIESGG
+1268 LRLPDGTYIESGG

-1298 RGFTNWAHFP
+1298 RGFTNWAHFS

-1369 SGRPEMVLPPSL
+1369 SGRPEMVLPPTL

-1388 QLQAASPELARA
+1388 QLQASSPELARA
-1400 VDKLTVAL
+1400 VDKLTAAL
-1408 AAATTAF
+1408 AGATAAF

-1463 EAKDIADAEKELAKA
+1463 ESKDIADAEKELAKA

-1607 DAEWKAIGELQQSQI
+1607 DSERKAIGELQQSQI

-1768 GLTPSAAQGASAGFS
+1768 GLTPAAAQGASAGFS

-1934 DTQRQQLELA
+1934 DTRRQQLELA

-1989 AMLVLA
+1989 ALLVLA

-2003 AQLAH
+2003 SQLAH
-2008 TRALVDAARSGATQ
+2008 TRALVEAARSGATQ

-2029 INVHLPDGVNTFTR
+2029 INVRIPDGVNTFTR

>member
-198 DTSTAISMFANA
+198 DTSTAIAMFANA

-364 KIGPAAESGIHLASD
+364 KIGPAAESGIHLASG
-379 AVHGLITVLTPVAGL
+379 AVHGLVTALTPVAGL
-394 ASTLANDFTGPL
+394 AATLASDFTGPL

-419 DFPTKIQQ
+419 DFPTKITAARTAMVQAKKDVDLLQDGMQ
-427 ATQSMATMKQGVA
+427 ATGARTSKFESQVHYLT
-440 DLQEYYRKGHKAIS
+440 L
-454 EFDAK
+454 
-459 TQYMITSSNGL
+459 SSNKL
-470 TQALGRS
+470 SQAIGQAGK
-477 REAFS
+477 AFI
-482 SGSETMQVAA
+482 SGSESLQIAA
-492 KRYFYAGNTIA
+492 RKFRYGGHYITA
-503 SGAAKIGNAAAGAAK
+503 SAAQIGNAAAGAAK

-615 ENRANPFYKY
+615 ENRANPFRKY

-633 SEDRR
+633 YEDRR

-672 MENLN
+672 MEKLN

-757 QAMGLAPIAAEEAMA
+757 QAMGLAPIAAEEALA
-772 SAAQAVDDMVKSAET
+772 SAAQAATDIAKSAET
-787 ANHPVEQ
+787 ANHPVEE

-804 GKLDMTNASARE
+804 GKLDRTNNSANE
-816 LSKKLS
+816 LAKRFA

-835 GNTNEAYQQMQGSF
+835 GPVNEAYKQFQGTF
-849 AIIGQEFGLTAEQVQ
+849 TTLGQEFGLTTEQVQ
-864 HLADTY
+864 HLADAY

-894 VWAQLYPLEAGTSIE
+894 VWAQLYPLKAGASIE

-922 DLGVKAEKLP
+922 DLGIKAEKLP

-1000 LIIDDFLKTGEIA
+1000 LIIDEFLKSGEIA

-1046 LDALTRTTAM
+1046 LDSLTRTTAM

-1062 TAPAHNKIRD
+1062 TAPARNKIQA
-1072 LWNALVAITTM
+1072 LWDFLGSFNTVLALGTSAAAVAVA
-1083 GPVNVVGIAAKAT
+1083 PKKA
-1096 GLSGKAAGG
+1096 SGG
-1105 RLPTTG
+1105 RLPTAG

-1122 VNPQGA
+1122 VNPRGT
-1128 PLAWVDAGEWVINRR
+1128 PVAWVDAGEWIINRR
-1143 SADQYNHTLRHL
+1143 SADQYNRTLRHL

-1181 KVKNDLAP
+1181 KVKTDLAP

-1216 SWENV
+1216 SWENA

-1247 NAGDFQI
+1247 NPTDFQI

-1268 LKLPDGTYIESGG
+1268 LRLPDGTYIESGG

-1298 RGFTNWAHFP
+1298 RGFTNWAHFS
-1308 GSAADLNLPALE
+1308 GSAADFNLPALE

-1369 SGRPEMVLPPSL
+1369 SGRPEMVLPPTL

-1388 QLQAASPELARA
+1388 QLQATSPELARA
-1400 VDKLTVAL
+1400 VDKLTAAL
-1408 AAATTAF
+1408 AGATAAF
-1415 VKAAKELDKPVRAG
+1415 IKAAKELDAPVRAG

-1451 KGLVDTRKAIAD
+1451 KGLADTRKAIAD
-1463 EAKDIADAEKELAKA
+1463 ESKDITAAEKELTKA

-1497 DRLRKARSKD
+1497 DRLQKARSKD

-1607 DAEWKAIGELQQSQI
+1607 DSERRAIGELQQSQI
-1622 RNSLA
+1622 RNGLA

-1704 AAVKAAEW
+1704 AAVRAAEW

-1724 QHAATQKQALAQ
+1724 QYAATQKQALAQ

-1768 GLTPSAAQGASAGFS
+1768 GLTPAAAQGASAGFS

-1828 VRGGFDLFNNRQS
+1828 VRGAADLFNNKAS

-1934 DTQRQQLELA
+1934 DTRRQQLELA

-2003 AQLAH
+2003 SQLAH
-2008 TRALVDAARSGATQ
+2008 TRALVEAARSGATQ

-2029 INVHLPDGVNTFTR
+2029 INVRIPDGVNTFTR

-2054 KAATGADYVN
+2054 RAATGADYVN

>member
-198 DTSTAISMFANA
+198 DTAAAIAMFANA

-269 MTEEQYQAAT
+269 MTEEQYQAAA

-379 AVHGLITVLTPVAGL
+379 AVHGLVTALTPVAGL
-394 ASTLANDFTGPL
+394 AATLASDFTGPL

-427 ATQSMATMKQGVA
+427 ATQSIATMKQGVA

-503 SGAAKIGNAAAGAAK
+503 SNAAKIGNAAAGAAK

-531 VGALGGPWSVGIMAA
+531 VDALGGPWAVGIMVA
-546 GAVIGGFVEANHAAT
+546 GAVIGGFVEANHSAT

-566 LAAATKATQVA
+566 LASATKATQAA
-577 QNDLAKAVAGT
+577 QNDLAKAVSGT
-588 TGALTEQATKAAE
+588 TGALTEQAKKAAE
-601 KLADATLTQFTAVG
+601 QLADASLTQLTAVG
-615 ENRANPFYKY
+615 KAREGFISHADPTRAS
-625 LTDAPTIT
+625 
-633 SEDRR
+633 SEWNS
-638 KLSFAELKE
+638 LSLKE
-647 INHGADEVSAAYN
+647 QQEATHSASEISDAYEVLKAK
-660 TLDSTLTTLGLS
+660 LTATGLS

-685 DYKKLVAALRAAGEE
+685 DYKKLVAELRAAGEE

-733 KGIDVLADSSAN
+733 KGIDTLADSSAN
-745 ANDKL
+745 ANDRL
-750 NALESIM
+750 TALESIM

-835 GNTNEAYQQMQGSF
+835 GNTNDAYKQMQGSF
-849 AIIGQEFGLTAEQVQ
+849 ATIGQEFGLTAEQVQ

-881 GVNSEGAKKELAT
+881 GVNGEGAKKELAT

-971 DDTKFTTNA
+971 DDTKFTTNV

-1046 LDALTRTTAM
+1046 LDSLTRTTAM

-1072 LWNALVAITTM
+1072 LWNALVSLTAM
-1083 GPVNVVGIAAKAT
+1083 GPVSVMGIAAKAT

-1111 PGTDTTDGILA
+1111 PGADTTDGILA

-1128 PLAWVDAGEWVINRR
+1128 PVAWVDAGEWIINRR
-1143 SADQYNHTLRHL
+1143 SAGQYDRTLHHL
-1155 NQGDGPGALAAL
+1155 NRGDGPGALAAL

-1216 SWENV
+1216 SWEGA

-1247 NAGDFQI
+1247 NPTDFQI

-1268 LKLPDGTYIESGG
+1268 LRLPDGTYIESGG

-1298 RGFTNWAHFP
+1298 RGFTNWAHFS

-1349 GAKVYDQGGILPHG
+1349 GARIYDQGGILPHG

-1369 SGRPEMVLPPSL
+1369 SGRPEMVLPPTL
-1381 SQAARSG
+1381 SQAARNG
-1388 QLQAASPELARA
+1388 QLQATSPEPARA
-1400 VDKLTVAL
+1400 VDKLTAAL
-1408 AAATTAF
+1408 ATATAAF
-1415 VKAAKELDKPVRAG
+1415 VKAAKELDAPVRAG

-1463 EAKDIADAEKELAKA
+1463 ESKDIADAEKELAKA

-1607 DAEWKAIGELQQSQI
+1607 DSERKAIGELQQSQI

-1698 SVVAQT
+1698 LVVAQT
-1704 AAVKAAEW
+1704 AAVRAAEW

-1768 GLTPSAAQGASAGFS
+1768 GLTPAAAQGASAGFS

-1792 GKLAAGIAGGAA
+1792 GKIAAGIAGGAA

-1828 VRGGFDLFNNRQS
+1828 VRGGFDLLNNKAS

-1907 KIAAIQR
+1907 KITAIQR

-1934 DTQRQQLELA
+1934 DTRRQQLELA

-2003 AQLAH
+2003 SQLAH
-2008 TRALVDAARSGATQ
+2008 TRALADAARSGATQ

-2029 INVHLPDGVNTFTR
+2029 INIRVPDGATTFTR

>member
-22 ESSLGSALGI
+22 ENSLGSALGI

-198 DTSTAISMFANA
+198 DTSTAIAMFANA

-235 QNAIHDLGLTVY
+235 QNAIRDLGLTVY

-284 SDAMRFASIAAGKTT
+284 SDAMRFASIAAGKTAD
-299 EDFNALKEAVTR
+299 DFNALRESVTR

-332 LANAKED
+332 LANARED

-364 KIGPAAESGIHLASD
+364 KIGPAAESGIHLASG
-379 AVHGLITVLTPVAGL
+379 AVHGLVTALTPVAGL

-419 DFPTKIQQ
+419 DFPAKIQQ

-531 VGALGGPWSVGIMAA
+531 VGALGGPWAVGIMAA

-566 LAAATKATQVA
+566 LASATKATKDA
-577 QNDLAKAVAGT
+577 QAALSKEVSGT
-588 TGALTEQATKAAE
+588 TGALTDQAKKAAGE
-601 KLADATLTQFTAVG
+601 LADATLTQFTAIG
-615 ENRANPFYKY
+615 EAKDRWFSKS
-625 LTDAPTIT
+625 DPTRT
-633 SEDRR
+633 WSEWN
-638 KLSFAELKE
+638 KLSFKEQQEAARNASEISDAYQVLK
-647 INHGADEVSAAYN
+647 
-660 TLDSTLTTLGLS
+660 TKLTATGLS

-685 DYKKLVAALRAAGEE
+685 DYKKLVRELRAAGEE

-745 ANDKL
+745 ANDRL
-750 NALESIM
+750 AALESIM

-787 ANHPVEQ
+787 ANHPVEE
-794 LGENLGDLAA
+794 LGANLGDLAT

-849 AIIGQEFGLTAEQVQ
+849 AAIGQEFGLTAEQVQ

-870 GVLPKEITTLV
+870 GVLPREITTLV

-894 VWAQLYPLEAGTSIE
+894 VWSQLYPLEAGTSIE

-932 DGINMKLTATDADA
+932 DGINMRVTATDADA
-946 VAKLGEVAAKADA
+946 VAKLGEVAAKADT

-971 DDTKFTTNA
+971 DDTKFTTNT

-1200 SLAGVDC
+1200 SPAGVDC

-1268 LKLPDGTYIESGG
+1268 LRLPDGTYIESGG
-1281 NTGGGLT
+1281 TTGGGLT

-1298 RGFTNWAHFP
+1298 RGFTNWAHFS

-1320 LAFSSLTGGGT
+1320 LAFSGLTGGGT

-1349 GAKVYDQGGILPHG
+1349 GAKVYDQGGVLPHG

-1388 QLQAASPELARA
+1388 QLQATSPELARA
-1400 VDKLTVAL
+1400 VDKLTAAL
-1408 AAATTAF
+1408 SSATAAF

-1451 KGLVDTRKAIAD
+1451 KGLVDTRKAIA
-1463 EAKDIADAEKELAKA
+1463 EESKDIADAEKELAKA

-1586 ASAAGHFGEFFDTLG
+1586 ASAAGHFGEFFDALG

-1607 DAEWKAIGELQQSQI
+1607 DAERKAIGELQQSQI
-1622 RNSLA
+1622 RNGLA

-1712 AVAEARA
+1712 AVTEARA

-1747 NTAEMLRIKTEA
+1747 NAAEMLRIKTEA

-1934 DTQRQQLELA
+1934 DTRRQQLELA

-1951 LKAQVDYANLQKQLA
+1951 LKAQVDYASLQKQLA

-2008 TRALVDAARSGATQ
+2008 TRALVEAARSGATQ

-2029 INVHLPDGVNTFTR
+2029 INIRVPDGATAFTR

>member
-379 AVHGLITVLTPVAGL
+379 AVHGLVTALTPVAGL
-394 ASTLANDFTGPL
+394 AATLATDFTGPL

-503 SGAAKIGNAAAGAAK
+503 SNAAKIGNAAAGAAK
-518 GGLSLMKSAAGGL
+518 GGLSLMRSAAGA
-531 VGALGGPWSVGIMAA
+531 VGDALGGPLAIGFMVA
-546 GAVIGGFVEANHAAT
+546 GAVVGGFIEANHSAT

-566 LAAATKATQVA
+566 LASATKATQAA
-577 QNDLAKAVAGT
+577 QNDLAKAVSGT
-588 TGALTEQATKAAE
+588 TGALTEQAKKAAE
-601 KLADATLTQFTAVG
+601 QLADTSLTRLTAVG
-615 ENRANPFYKY
+615 KAREGFISHADPTRASSEWNSLSLREQQEATHSASEISDAYEVLKAK
-625 LTDAPTIT
+625 LTAT
-633 SEDRR
+633 
-638 KLSFAELKE
+638 
-647 INHGADEVSAAYN
+647 
-660 TLDSTLTTLGLS
+660 GLS

-685 DYKKLVAALRAAGEE
+685 DYKKLVAELRAAGEE

-733 KGIDVLADSSAN
+733 KGIDTLADSSAN
-745 ANDKL
+745 ANDRL
-750 NALESIM
+750 TALESVM

-849 AIIGQEFGLTAEQVQ
+849 ATIGQEFGLTAEQVQ
-864 HLADTY
+864 HLADAY

-894 VWAQLYPLEAGTSIE
+894 VWSQLYPLKDGASIE
-909 VKAVGDQAMGVLK
+909 VKAVGEQAMGVLK

-959 IGDKPVDVKLLL
+959 IGGKPVDVKLLL

-1000 LIIDDFLKTGEIA
+1000 LIIDDFLKSGEIA

-1046 LDALTRTTAM
+1046 LDSLTRTTAM

-1072 LWNALVAITTM
+1072 LWNALVSLTAM
-1083 GPVNVVGIAAKAT
+1083 GPVSVMGIAAKAT
-1096 GLSGKAAGG
+1096 GLSGKASGG
-1105 RLPTTG
+1105 RLPTAG
-1111 PGTDTTDGILA
+1111 PGTGVTDGILA

-1128 PLAWVDAGEWVINRR
+1128 PLAWVDAGEWVINRH
-1143 SADQYNHTLRHL
+1143 SADQYNHTLHHL

-1181 KVKNDLAP
+1181 KVKTDLAP

-1216 SWENV
+1216 SWEGV

-1247 NAGDFQI
+1247 NPTDFQI

-1298 RGFTNWAHFP
+1298 RGFTNWMHFS

-1349 GAKVYDQGGILPHG
+1349 GAKIYDQGGILPHG

-1369 SGRPEMVLPPSL
+1369 SGRPEMVLPPTL
-1381 SQAARSG
+1381 SQAARNG
-1388 QLQAASPELARA
+1388 QLQATSPELARA
-1400 VDKLTVAL
+1400 VDKLTAAL
-1408 AAATTAF
+1408 ATATAAF
-1415 VKAAKELDKPVRAG
+1415 VKAAKELDAPVRAG
-1429 SKELAAWGGGF
+1429 SKELATWGGGF

-1463 EAKDIADAEKELAKA
+1463 ESKDIADAEKELAKA

-1607 DAEWKAIGELQQSQI
+1607 DSERKAIGELQQSQI
-1622 RNSLA
+1622 RNGLA

-1685 RTTGVFSIGQVAD
+1685 RTTGVFSIGQVGD

-1704 AAVKAAEW
+1704 AAVRAAEW

-1768 GLTPSAAQGASAGFS
+1768 GLTPAAAQGASAGFS

-1828 VRGGFDLFNNRQS
+1828 VRGGFDLFNNRSS

-1934 DTQRQQLELA
+1934 DTRRQQLELA

-2003 AQLAH
+2003 SQLAH
-2008 TRALVDAARSGATQ
+2008 TRALVEAARSGATQ

-2029 INVHLPDGVNTFTR
+2029 INVRIPDGVNTFTR

-2054 KAATGADYVN
+2054 RAATGADYVN

>member
-198 DTSTAISMFANA
+198 DTSTAIAMFANA

-364 KIGPAAESGIHLASD
+364 KIGPAAESGIHLASG
-379 AVHGLITVLTPVAGL
+379 AVHGLVTALTPVAGL
-394 ASTLANDFTGPL
+394 AATLASDFTGPL

-503 SGAAKIGNAAAGAAK
+503 SNAAKIGNAAAGAAK

-531 VGALGGPWSVGIMAA
+531 VDALGGPWAVGIMVA

-566 LAAATKATQVA
+566 LASATKATQAA
-577 QNDLAKAVAGT
+577 QNDLAKAVSGT
-588 TGALTEQATKAAE
+588 TGALTEQAKKAAE
-601 KLADATLTQFTAVG
+601 QLADASLTQLTAVG
-615 ENRANPFYKY
+615 KAREGFISHADPTRAS
-625 LTDAPTIT
+625 
-633 SEDRR
+633 SEWNS
-638 KLSFAELKE
+638 LSLKE
-647 INHGADEVSAAYN
+647 QQEATRSASEISDAYEVLKAK
-660 TLDSTLTTLGLS
+660 LTATGLS

-677 SIVAEGGD
+677 GIVAEGGD
-685 DYKKLVAALRAAGEE
+685 DYKKLVAELRAAGEE

-757 QAMGLAPIAAEEAMA
+757 QAMGLAPMAAEEALA
-772 SAAQAVDDMVKSAET
+772 SAAQAATDIAKSAET
-787 ANHPVEQ
+787 ANHPVEE

-804 GKLDMTNASARE
+804 GKLDRTNNSANE
-816 LSKKLS
+816 LAKRFA

-835 GNTNEAYQQMQGSF
+835 GPVNEAYKQFQGTF
-849 AIIGQEFGLTAEQVQ
+849 TTLGQEFGLTTEQVQ
-864 HLADTY
+864 HLADAY

-881 GVNSEGAKKELAT
+881 GVNGEGAKKELAT
-894 VWAQLYPLEAGTSIE
+894 VWAQLYPLKAGTSIE

-1037 AGFNTTKEQ
+1037 AGFNATKEQ
-1046 LDALTRTTAM
+1046 LDSLTRTTAT

-1062 TAPAHNKIRD
+1062 TAPARNKIQA
-1072 LWNALVAITTM
+1072 LWDFLGSFNTVLALGTSAAAVAVA
-1083 GPVNVVGIAAKAT
+1083 PKKA
-1096 GLSGKAAGG
+1096 SGG

-1128 PLAWVDAGEWVINRR
+1128 PVAWVDAGEWVINRR
-1143 SADQYNHTLRHL
+1143 SADRYNRTLHHL
-1155 NQGDGPGALAAL
+1155 NQGDGAGALAAL
-1167 YNELPRHATGGRVQ
+1167 YNELPRHAAGGRVQ

-1216 SWENV
+1216 SWEGA

-1268 LKLPDGTYIESGG
+1268 LRLPDGTYIESGG

-1298 RGFTNWAHFP
+1298 RGFTNWMHFS

-1369 SGRPEMVLPPSL
+1369 SGHPEMVLPPTL

-1400 VDKLTVAL
+1400 VDKLTAAL
-1408 AAATTAF
+1408 SSATAAF

-1451 KGLVDTRKAIAD
+1451 KGLADTRKAIAD
-1463 EAKDIADAEKELAKA
+1463 ESKDITAAEKELTKA

-1607 DAEWKAIGELQQSQI
+1607 DSERRAIGELQQSQI
-1622 RNSLA
+1622 RNGLA

-1671 ATGIEAMGAALDRF
+1671 STGIEAMGAALDRF

-1698 SVVAQT
+1698 SVVAQA

-1768 GLTPSAAQGASAGFS
+1768 GLTPAAAQGASAGFS

-1841 VKEAWKGMGLAQKA
+1841 VQESWKGMGLAQKA

-1934 DTQRQQLELA
+1934 DTRRQQLELA

-2003 AQLAH
+2003 SQLAH
-2008 TRALVDAARSGATQ
+2008 TRALVEAARSGATQ

-2029 INVHLPDGVNTFTR
+2029 INVRIPDGVNTFTC

-2054 KAATGADYVN
+2054 RAATGADYVN

>member
-198 DTSTAISMFANA
+198 DTSTAIAMFANA

-269 MTEEQYQAAT
+269 MTEEQYQAAA

-379 AVHGLITVLTPVAGL
+379 AVHGLVTALTPVAGL
-394 ASTLANDFTGPL
+394 AATLASDFTGPL

-503 SGAAKIGNAAAGAAK
+503 SNAAKIGNAAAGAAK

-531 VGALGGPWSVGIMAA
+531 VDALGGPWAVGIMVA
-546 GAVIGGFVEANHAAT
+546 GAVIGGFVEANRAAT

-566 LAAATKATQVA
+566 LASATKATQAA
-577 QNDLAKAVAGT
+577 QNDLAKAVSGT
-588 TGALTEQATKAAE
+588 TGALTEQAKKAAE
-601 KLADATLTQFTAVG
+601 QLADASLTQLTAVG
-615 ENRANPFYKY
+615 KAREGFISHADPTRAS
-625 LTDAPTIT
+625 
-633 SEDRR
+633 SEWNS
-638 KLSFAELKE
+638 LSLKE
-647 INHGADEVSAAYN
+647 QQEATHSASEISDAYEVLKAK
-660 TLDSTLTTLGLS
+660 LTATGLS

-685 DYKKLVAALRAAGEE
+685 DYKKLVAELRAAGEE

-733 KGIDVLADSSAN
+733 KGIDTLADSSAN
-745 ANDKL
+745 ANDRL
-750 NALESIM
+750 TALESVM

-849 AIIGQEFGLTAEQVQ
+849 ATIGQEFGLTAEQVQ
-864 HLADTY
+864 HLADAY
-870 GVLPKEITTLV
+870 GVLPTEITTLV

-894 VWAQLYPLEAGTSIE
+894 VWSQLYPLKDGASIE
-909 VKAVGDQAMGVLK
+909 VKAVGEQAMGVLK

-1046 LDALTRTTAM
+1046 LDSLTRTTAM

-1072 LWNALVAITTM
+1072 LWNALVSLTAM
-1083 GPVNVVGIAAKAT
+1083 GPVSVMGIAAKAT

-1122 VNPQGA
+1122 VNVQGA
-1128 PLAWVDAGEWVINRR
+1128 PVAWVDAGEWVINRR

-1181 KVKNDLAP
+1181 KVKTDLAP

-1216 SWENV
+1216 SWEGA

-1247 NAGDFQI
+1247 NPTDFQI

-1268 LKLPDGTYIESGG
+1268 LRLPDGTYIESGG

-1298 RGFTNWAHFP
+1298 RGFTNWAHFS

-1349 GAKVYDQGGILPHG
+1349 GAKIYDQGGILPHG

-1369 SGRPEMVLPPSL
+1369 SGHPEMVLPPTL
-1381 SQAARSG
+1381 SQAARNG

-1400 VDKLTVAL
+1400 VDKLTAAL
-1408 AAATTAF
+1408 SSATAAF

-1463 EAKDIADAEKELAKA
+1463 ESKDIADAEKELAKA

-1607 DAEWKAIGELQQSQI
+1607 DAERKAIGELQQSQI
-1622 RNSLA
+1622 RNGLA

-1724 QHAATQKQALAQ
+1724 QYAATQKQALAQ

-1768 GLTPSAAQGASAGFS
+1768 GLTPAAAQGASAGFS

-1890 DQWTDA
+1890 DQWAAA

-1934 DTQRQQLELA
+1934 DTRRQQLELA

-2003 AQLAH
+2003 SQLAH
-2008 TRALVDAARSGATQ
+2008 TRALVEAARSGATQ

-2029 INVHLPDGVNTFTR
+2029 INIRVPDGAATFTR
-2043 ADVARITTEAV
+2043 ADVVRITTEAV

>member
-198 DTSTAISMFANA
+198 DTAAAIAMFANA

-269 MTEEQYQAAT
+269 MTEEQYQAAA

-379 AVHGLITVLTPVAGL
+379 AVHGLVTALTPVAGL
-394 ASTLANDFTGPL
+394 AATLASDFTGPL

-427 ATQSMATMKQGVA
+427 ATQSIATMKQGVA

-503 SGAAKIGNAAAGAAK
+503 SNAAKIGNAAAGAAK

-531 VGALGGPWSVGIMAA
+531 VDALGGPWAVGIMVA
-546 GAVIGGFVEANHAAT
+546 GAVIGGFVEANHSAT

-566 LAAATKATQVA
+566 LASATKATQAA
-577 QNDLAKAVAGT
+577 QNDLAKAVSGT
-588 TGALTEQATKAAE
+588 TGALTEQAKKAAE
-601 KLADATLTQFTAVG
+601 QLADASLTQLTAVG
-615 ENRANPFYKY
+615 KAREGFISHADPTRAS
-625 LTDAPTIT
+625 
-633 SEDRR
+633 SEWNS
-638 KLSFAELKE
+638 LSLKE
-647 INHGADEVSAAYN
+647 QQEATHSASEISDAYEVLKAK
-660 TLDSTLTTLGLS
+660 LTATGLS

-685 DYKKLVAALRAAGEE
+685 DYKKLVAELRAAGEE

-733 KGIDVLADSSAN
+733 KGIDTLADSSAN
-745 ANDKL
+745 ANDRL
-750 NALESIM
+750 TALESIM

-849 AIIGQEFGLTAEQVQ
+849 ATIGQEFGLTAEQVQ

-881 GVNSEGAKKELAT
+881 GVNGEGAKKELAT
-894 VWAQLYPLEAGTSIE
+894 VWAQLYPLEAGASIE

-922 DLGVKAEKLP
+922 DLGIKAEKLP

-959 IGDKPVDVKLLL
+959 IGGKPVDVKLLL
-971 DDTKFTTNA
+971 DDTRFTTNV

-1013 KGDLYYLTG
+1013 KGDLHYLTG

-1046 LDALTRTTAM
+1046 LDSLTRTTAM

-1072 LWNALVAITTM
+1072 LWNALVSLTAM
-1083 GPVNVVGIAAKAT
+1083 GPVSVMGIAAKAT
-1096 GLSGKAAGG
+1096 GLSGKASGG

-1111 PGTDTTDGILA
+1111 PGTDATDGILA

-1128 PLAWVDAGEWVINRR
+1128 PVAWVDAGEWVINRR
-1143 SADQYNHTLRHL
+1143 SADQYNHTLHHL

-1268 LKLPDGTYIESGG
+1268 LRLPDGTYIESGG

-1298 RGFTNWAHFP
+1298 RGFTNWMHFS

-1349 GAKVYDQGGILPHG
+1349 GAKIYDRGGILPHG

-1369 SGRPEMVLPPSL
+1369 SGRPEMVLPPTL

-1400 VDKLTVAL
+1400 VDKLTAAL
-1408 AAATTAF
+1408 ATATTAF

-1429 SKELAAWGGGF
+1429 SRELAAWGGGF

-1463 EAKDIADAEKELAKA
+1463 EAKDVADAEKELAKA

-1492 LIDAQ
+1492 LVDAQ

-1607 DAEWKAIGELQQSQI
+1607 DSERKAIGELQQSQI

-1671 ATGIEAMGAALDRF
+1671 STGIEAMGAALDRF

-1698 SVVAQT
+1698 SVVAQA

-1792 GKLAAGIAGGAA
+1792 GKIAAGIAGGAA

-1828 VRGGFDLFNNRQS
+1828 VRGGFDLFNNKAS

-1934 DTQRQQLELA
+1934 DTRRQQLELA

-2003 AQLAH
+2003 SQLAH
-2008 TRALVDAARSGATQ
+2008 TRALVEAARSGATQ

-2029 INVHLPDGVNTFTR
+2029 INVRIPDGVNTFTR

>member
-22 ESSLGSALGI
+22 ENSLGSALGV

-198 DTSTAISMFANA
+198 DTSTAIAMFANA

-284 SDAMRFASIAAGKTT
+284 SDAMRFASIAAGKTAD
-299 EDFNALKEAVTR
+299 DFNALRESVTR

-332 LANAKED
+332 LSNARED

-364 KIGPAAESGIHLASD
+364 KIGPAAESGIHLASG

-394 ASTLANDFTGPL
+394 AAILANDFTGPL

-419 DFPTKIQQ
+419 DFPAKIQQ

-566 LAAATKATQVA
+566 LASATKATKDA
-577 QNDLAKAVAGT
+577 QAALSKEVSGT
-588 TGALTEQATKAAE
+588 TGALTDQAKKAAGE
-601 KLADATLTQFTAVG
+601 LADATLTQFTAIG
-615 ENRANPFYKY
+615 EAKDHW
-625 LTDAPTIT
+625 LSKTDPTRT
-633 SEDRR
+633 WSEWN
-638 KLSFAELKE
+638 KLSFKEQQDAARNASEISDAYQVLKTKLV
-647 INHGADEVSAAYN
+647 A
-660 TLDSTLTTLGLS
+660 TGLS

-677 SIVAEGGD
+677 TIVAEGGD
-685 DYKKLVAALRAAGEE
+685 DYKKLVRELRAAGEE

-745 ANDKL
+745 ANDRL
-750 NALESIM
+750 AALESIM

-849 AIIGQEFGLTAEQVQ
+849 AAIGQEFGLTAEQVQ

-870 GVLPKEITTLV
+870 GVLPREITTLV

-894 VWAQLYPLEAGTSIE
+894 VWSQLYPLEAGTSIE

-946 VAKLGEVAAKADA
+946 VAKLGEVAAKADT

-1096 GLSGKAAGG
+1096 GLSGKASGG

-1181 KVKNDLAP
+1181 KVKTDLAP

-1200 SLAGVDC
+1200 SPAGVDC

-1268 LKLPDGTYIESGG
+1268 LRLPDGTYIESGG
-1281 NTGGGLT
+1281 NAGGGLT

-1298 RGFTNWAHFP
+1298 RGFTNWVHFP
-1308 GSAADLNLPALE
+1308 GSAADLDLPALE

-1388 QLQAASPELARA
+1388 QLQAAPPELARA
-1400 VDKLTVAL
+1400 VDKLTAAL
-1408 AAATTAF
+1408 ATATTAF

-1429 SKELAAWGGGF
+1429 AKELAAWGGGF

-1463 EAKDIADAEKELAKA
+1463 ESKDIADAEKELAKA

-1607 DAEWKAIGELQQSQI
+1607 DAERKAIGELQQSQI

-1639 WDVHTARAQGA
+1639 WDVHTVRAQGA

-1685 RTTGVFSIGQVAD
+1685 RTTGTFSIGQVAD

-1747 NTAEMLRIKTEA
+1747 KTAEMLRIKTEA

-1792 GKLAAGIAGGAA
+1792 GKIAAGIAGGAA

-1812 GAIPGA
+1812 GTIPGA

-1828 VRGGFDLFNNRQS
+1828 VRGGFDLFNNKAS

-2008 TRALVDAARSGATQ
+2008 TRALVEAARSGATQ

-2029 INVHLPDGVNTFTR
+2029 INVRIPDSVTTFTR

>member
-198 DTSTAISMFANA
+198 DTAAAIAMFANA

-269 MTEEQYQAAT
+269 MTEEQYQAAA

-379 AVHGLITVLTPVAGL
+379 AVHGLVTALTPVAGL
-394 ASTLANDFTGPL
+394 AATLASDFTGPL

-427 ATQSMATMKQGVA
+427 ATQSIATMKQGVA

-503 SGAAKIGNAAAGAAK
+503 SNAAKIGNAAAGAAK

-531 VGALGGPWSVGIMAA
+531 VDALGGPWAVGIMVA
-546 GAVIGGFVEANHAAT
+546 GAVIGGFVEANHSAT

-566 LAAATKATQVA
+566 LASATKATQAA
-577 QNDLAKAVAGT
+577 QNDLAKAVSGT
-588 TGALTEQATKAAE
+588 TGALTEQAKKAAE
-601 KLADATLTQFTAVG
+601 QLADASLTRLTAVG
-615 ENRANPFYKY
+615 KAREGFISHADPTRASSEWNSLSLREQQEATHSASEISDAYEVLKAK
-625 LTDAPTIT
+625 LTAT
-633 SEDRR
+633 
-638 KLSFAELKE
+638 
-647 INHGADEVSAAYN
+647 
-660 TLDSTLTTLGLS
+660 GLS

-685 DYKKLVAALRAAGEE
+685 DYKKLVAELRAAGEE

-733 KGIDVLADSSAN
+733 KGIDTLADSSAN
-745 ANDKL
+745 ANDRL
-750 NALESIM
+750 TALESIM

-835 GNTNEAYQQMQGSF
+835 GNTNDAYKQMQGSF
-849 AIIGQEFGLTAEQVQ
+849 ATIGQEFGLTTEQVQ
-864 HLADTY
+864 HLADAY

-894 VWAQLYPLEAGTSIE
+894 VWAQLYPLKAGTSIE

-971 DDTKFTTNA
+971 DDTKFTTNV

-1037 AGFNTTKEQ
+1037 AGFNATKEQ
-1046 LDALTRTTAM
+1046 LDSLTRTTAM

-1072 LWNALVAITTM
+1072 LWNALVSLTAM
-1083 GPVNVVGIAAKAT
+1083 GPVSVMGIAAKAT

-1111 PGTDTTDGILA
+1111 PGADTTDGILA

-1128 PLAWVDAGEWVINRR
+1128 PVAWVDAGEWIINRR
-1143 SADQYNHTLRHL
+1143 SAGQYDRTLHHL
-1155 NQGDGPGALAAL
+1155 NRGDGPGALAAL

-1216 SWENV
+1216 SWEGA

-1247 NAGDFQI
+1247 NPTDFQI

-1268 LKLPDGTYIESGG
+1268 LRLPDGTYIESGG

-1298 RGFTNWAHFP
+1298 RGFTNWAHFS

-1349 GAKVYDQGGILPHG
+1349 GARIYDQGGILPHG

-1369 SGRPEMVLPPSL
+1369 SGRPEMVLPPTL
-1381 SQAARSG
+1381 SQAARNG
-1388 QLQAASPELARA
+1388 QLQATSPEPARA
-1400 VDKLTVAL
+1400 VDKLTAAL
-1408 AAATTAF
+1408 ATATAAF
-1415 VKAAKELDKPVRAG
+1415 VKAAKELDAPVRAG

-1463 EAKDIADAEKELAKA
+1463 ESKDIADAEKELAKA

-1607 DAEWKAIGELQQSQI
+1607 DSERKAIGELQQSQI

-1704 AAVKAAEW
+1704 AAVRAAEW

-1768 GLTPSAAQGASAGFS
+1768 GVTPAAAQGASAGFS

-1792 GKLAAGIAGGAA
+1792 GKIAAGIAGGAA

-1828 VRGGFDLFNNRQS
+1828 VRGGFDLLNNKAS

-1907 KIAAIQR
+1907 KITAIQR

-1934 DTQRQQLELA
+1934 DTRRQQLELA

-2003 AQLAH
+2003 SQLAH

-2029 INVHLPDGVNTFTR
+2029 INIRVPDGATTFTR

>member
-22 ESSLGSALGI
+22 ENSLGSALGV

-198 DTSTAISMFANA
+198 DTSTAIAMFANA

-284 SDAMRFASIAAGKTT
+284 SDAMRFASIAAGKTAD
-299 EDFNALKEAVTR
+299 DFNALRESVTR

-332 LANAKED
+332 LANARED

-364 KIGPAAESGIHLASD
+364 KIGPAAESGIHLASG

-394 ASTLANDFTGPL
+394 AATLANDFTGPL

-419 DFPTKIQQ
+419 DFPAKIAAARTAMVQ
-427 ATQSMATMKQGVA
+427 ARKDTELLKDGMQAAGV
-440 DLQEYYRKGHKAIS
+440 R
-454 EFDAK
+454 
-459 TQYMITSSNGL
+459 TSQFASQMHYLTLSGNGL
-470 TQALGRS
+470 AQSIGQAGK
-477 REAFS
+477 AYI

-492 KRYFYAGNTIA
+492 KKFQLTGHGIA
-503 SGAAKIGNAAAGAAK
+503 ATAAKIGNAAAGAAK

-531 VGALGGPWSVGIMAA
+531 VGALGGPWTVGIMAA
-546 GAVIGGFVEANHAAT
+546 GAIIGGFVEANHAAT

-566 LAAATKATQVA
+566 LASATKATKDA
-577 QNDLAKAVAGT
+577 QAALSKEVSGT
-588 TGALTEQATKAAE
+588 TGALTDQAKKAAGE
-601 KLADATLTQFTAVG
+601 LADATLTQFTAIG
-615 ENRANPFYKY
+615 EAKDRWFSKS
-625 LTDAPTIT
+625 DPTRT
-633 SEDRR
+633 WSEWN
-638 KLSFAELKE
+638 KLSFKEQQEAARNASEISDAYQVLK
-647 INHGADEVSAAYN
+647 
-660 TLDSTLTTLGLS
+660 TKLTATGLS

-685 DYKKLVAALRAAGEE
+685 DYKKLVRELRAAGEE

-745 ANDKL
+745 ANDRL
-750 NALESIM
+750 AALESIM

-794 LGENLGDLAA
+794 LGANLGDLAA

-849 AIIGQEFGLTAEQVQ
+849 AAIGQEFGLTAEQVQ

-870 GVLPKEITTLV
+870 GVLPREITTLV

-894 VWAQLYPLEAGTSIE
+894 VWSQLYPLEAGTSIE

-932 DGINMKLTATDADA
+932 DGINMRLTATDADA
-946 VAKLGEVAAKADA
+946 VAKLGEVAAKADT

-1072 LWNALVAITTM
+1072 LWNALVSLTAM

-1143 SADQYNHTLRHL
+1143 SADQYNHTLHHL

-1200 SLAGVDC
+1200 SPAGVDC

-1268 LKLPDGTYIESGG
+1268 LRLPDGTYIESGG
-1281 NTGGGLT
+1281 NAGGGLT

-1298 RGFTNWAHFP
+1298 RGFTTWAHFP

-1388 QLQAASPELARA
+1388 QLQTASPELARA

-1408 AAATTAF
+1408 ATATSAF

-1429 SKELAAWGGGF
+1429 SRELAAWGGGF

-1451 KGLVDTRKAIAD
+1451 KGLVDTRKAIA
-1463 EAKDIADAEKELAKA
+1463 EESKDIADAEKELAKA

-1586 ASAAGHFGEFFDTLG
+1586 ASAAGHFGEFFGTLG
-1601 KAAEIA
+1601 KAAEIT
-1607 DAEWKAIGELQQSQI
+1607 DAERKALGELQQSQI
-1622 RNSLA
+1622 RNGLA

-1671 ATGIEAMGAALDRF
+1671 STGIEAMGAALDRF

-1792 GKLAAGIAGGAA
+1792 GKIAAGIAGGAA

-1828 VRGGFDLFNNRQS
+1828 VRGGFDLFNNKAS

-1890 DQWTDA
+1890 DQWTEA

-1919 TDRLGLATDAQKLLL
+1919 ADRLGLATDAQKLLL

-2003 AQLAH
+2003 SQLAH
-2008 TRALVDAARSGATQ
+2008 TRALVEAARSGATQ

>member
-198 DTSTAISMFANA
+198 DTSTAIAMFANA

-364 KIGPAAESGIHLASD
+364 KIGPAAESGIHLASG
-379 AVHGLITVLTPVAGL
+379 AVHGLVTALTPVAGL
-394 ASTLANDFTGPL
+394 AATLASDFTGPL

-419 DFPTKIQQ
+419 DFPTKITAARTAMVQAKKDVDLLQDGMQ
-427 ATQSMATMKQGVA
+427 ATGARTSKFESQVHYLT
-440 DLQEYYRKGHKAIS
+440 L
-454 EFDAK
+454 
-459 TQYMITSSNGL
+459 SSNKL
-470 TQALGRS
+470 SQAIGQAGK
-477 REAFS
+477 AFI
-482 SGSETMQVAA
+482 SGSESLQIAA
-492 KRYFYAGNTIA
+492 RKFRYGGHYITA
-503 SGAAKIGNAAAGAAK
+503 SAAQIGNAAAGAAK

-615 ENRANPFYKY
+615 ENRANPFRKY

-633 SEDRR
+633 YEDRR

-672 MENLN
+672 MEKLN

-757 QAMGLAPIAAEEAMA
+757 QAMGLAPIAAEEALA
-772 SAAQAVDDMVKSAET
+772 SAAQAATDIAKSAET
-787 ANHPVEQ
+787 ANHPVEE

-804 GKLDMTNASARE
+804 GKLDRTNNSANE
-816 LSKKLS
+816 LAKRFA

-835 GNTNEAYQQMQGSF
+835 GPVNEAYKQFQGTF
-849 AIIGQEFGLTAEQVQ
+849 TTLGQEFGLTTEQVQ
-864 HLADTY
+864 HLADAY

-881 GVNSEGAKKELAT
+881 GVNGEGAKKELAT
-894 VWAQLYPLEAGTSIE
+894 VWAQLYPLKAGTSIE

-1046 LDALTRTTAM
+1046 LDSLTRTTAM

-1062 TAPAHNKIRD
+1062 TAPARNKIQA
-1072 LWNALVAITTM
+1072 LWDFLGSFNTVLALGTSAAAVAVA
-1083 GPVNVVGIAAKAT
+1083 PKKA
-1096 GLSGKAAGG
+1096 SGG
-1105 RLPTTG
+1105 RLPTAG

-1122 VNPQGA
+1122 VNPRGA
-1128 PLAWVDAGEWVINRR
+1128 PVAWVDAGEWIINRR
-1143 SADQYNHTLRHL
+1143 SADQYNRTLRHL

-1181 KVKNDLAP
+1181 KVKTDLAP

-1216 SWENV
+1216 SWEGA

-1268 LKLPDGTYIESGG
+1268 LRLPDGTYIESGG

-1298 RGFTNWAHFP
+1298 RGFTNWMHFS

-1369 SGRPEMVLPPSL
+1369 SGHPEMVLPPTL

-1400 VDKLTVAL
+1400 VDKLTAAL
-1408 AAATTAF
+1408 SSATAAF

-1451 KGLVDTRKAIAD
+1451 KGLADTRKAIAD
-1463 EAKDIADAEKELAKA
+1463 ESKDITAAEKELTKA

-1607 DAEWKAIGELQQSQI
+1607 DSERRAIGELQQSQI
-1622 RNSLA
+1622 RNGLA

-1671 ATGIEAMGAALDRF
+1671 STGIEAMGAALDRF

-1768 GLTPSAAQGASAGFS
+1768 GLTPAAAQGASAGFS

-1828 VRGGFDLFNNRQS
+1828 VRGGFDLFNNKAS
-1841 VKEAWKGMGLAQKA
+1841 VEKAWKGMGLAQKA

-1934 DTQRQQLELA
+1934 DTKRQQLELA
-1944 GAAKAEA
+1944 GAAKAEV

-2003 AQLAH
+2003 SQLAH
-2008 TRALVDAARSGATQ
+2008 TRALVEAARSGATQ
-2022 AGVKTID
+2022 AGAKTID
-2029 INVHLPDGVNTFTR
+2029 INVRIPDGVNTFTR

>member
-198 DTSTAISMFANA
+198 DTAAAIAMFANA

-269 MTEEQYQAAT
+269 MTEEQYQAAA

-379 AVHGLITVLTPVAGL
+379 AVHGLVTALTPVAGL
-394 ASTLANDFTGPL
+394 AATLASDFTGPL

-427 ATQSMATMKQGVA
+427 ATQSIATMKQGVA

-503 SGAAKIGNAAAGAAK
+503 SNAAKIGNAAAGAAK

-531 VGALGGPWSVGIMAA
+531 VDALGGPWAVGIMVA
-546 GAVIGGFVEANHAAT
+546 GAVIGGFVEANHSAT

-566 LAAATKATQVA
+566 LASATKATQAA
-577 QNDLAKAVAGT
+577 QNDLAKAVSGT
-588 TGALTEQATKAAE
+588 TGALTEQAKKAAE
-601 KLADATLTQFTAVG
+601 QLADASLTRLTAVG
-615 ENRANPFYKY
+615 KAREGFISHADPTRASSEWNSLSLREQQEATHSASEISDAYEVLKAK
-625 LTDAPTIT
+625 LTAT
-633 SEDRR
+633 
-638 KLSFAELKE
+638 
-647 INHGADEVSAAYN
+647 
-660 TLDSTLTTLGLS
+660 GLS

-685 DYKKLVAALRAAGEE
+685 DYKKLVAELRAAGEE

-733 KGIDVLADSSAN
+733 KGIDTLADSSAN
-745 ANDKL
+745 ANDRL
-750 NALESIM
+750 TALESIM

-835 GNTNEAYQQMQGSF
+835 GNTNDAYKQMQGSF
-849 AIIGQEFGLTAEQVQ
+849 ATIGQEFGLTAEQVQ

-881 GVNSEGAKKELAT
+881 GVNGEGAKKELAT

-971 DDTKFTTNA
+971 DDTKFTTNV

-1046 LDALTRTTAM
+1046 LDSLTRTTAM

-1072 LWNALVAITTM
+1072 LWNALVSLTAM
-1083 GPVNVVGIAAKAT
+1083 GPVSVMGIAAKAT

-1111 PGTDTTDGILA
+1111 PGADTTDGILA

-1128 PLAWVDAGEWVINRR
+1128 PVAWVDAGEWIINRR
-1143 SADQYNHTLRHL
+1143 SAGQYDRTLHHL
-1155 NQGDGPGALAAL
+1155 NRGDGPGALAAL

-1216 SWENV
+1216 SWEGA

-1247 NAGDFQI
+1247 NPTDFQI

-1268 LKLPDGTYIESGG
+1268 LRLPDGTYIESGG

-1298 RGFTNWAHFP
+1298 RGFTNWMHFS

-1320 LAFSSLTGGGT
+1320 LAFSSLTGGGA

-1369 SGRPEMVLPPSL
+1369 SGHPEMVLPPTL

-1400 VDKLTVAL
+1400 VDKLTAAL
-1408 AAATTAF
+1408 AGATAAF
-1415 VKAAKELDKPVRAG
+1415 VKAAKELDAPVRAG

-1463 EAKDIADAEKELAKA
+1463 ESKDIADAEKELTKA

-1607 DAEWKAIGELQQSQI
+1607 DSERKAIGELQQSQI
-1622 RNSLA
+1622 RNGLA

-1671 ATGIEAMGAALDRF
+1671 STGIEAMGAALDRF

-1704 AAVKAAEW
+1704 AAVRAAEW

-1747 NTAEMLRIKTEA
+1747 NTAEMLRIKTAA

-1768 GLTPSAAQGASAGFS
+1768 GLTPAAAQGASAGFS

-1792 GKLAAGIAGGAA
+1792 GKIAAGIAGGAA

-1828 VRGGFDLFNNRQS
+1828 VRGGFDLLNNKAS

-1907 KIAAIQR
+1907 KITAIQR

-1934 DTQRQQLELA
+1934 DTRRQQLELA

-2003 AQLAH
+2003 SQLAH

-2029 INVHLPDGVNTFTR
+2029 INIRVPDGATTFTR

>member
-22 ESSLGSALGI
+22 ETGLGGALGV

-57 TEYQSQLNT
+57 TEYQSQMNT

-171 SAAEITDVAQ
+171 SAAEITDVAH

-198 DTSTAISMFANA
+198 DTSTAIAMFANA

-256 PSLIGQLNAASNR
+256 PALIGQLNAASNR

-364 KIGPAAESGIHLASD
+364 KIGPAAESGINLASG
-379 AVHGLITVLTPVAGL
+379 AVHGLITALTPVAGL

-427 ATQSMATMKQGVA
+427 AAQSMATMKQGVA
-440 DLQEYYRKGHKAIS
+440 DLQEYYRKGGKAIS
-454 EFDAK
+454 EYDAK

-518 GGLSLMKSAAGGL
+518 GGLSLMKSAAGA
-531 VGALGGPWSVGIMAA
+531 VGDALGGPLAIGFMVA
-546 GAVIGGFVEANHAAT
+546 GAVVGGFIEANHAAT

-566 LAAATKATQVA
+566 LASATKATKDA
-577 QNDLAKAVAGT
+577 QAALSKEVSGT
-588 TGALTEQATKAAE
+588 TGALTDQAKKAAGE
-601 KLADATLTQFTAVG
+601 LADATLTQFTAIG
-615 ENRANPFYKY
+615 AAKDHWISK
-625 LTDAPTIT
+625 TDPTRT
-633 SEDRR
+633 WSEWN
-638 KLSFAELKE
+638 KLSFKEQQDAARNASEISDAYQVLK
-647 INHGADEVSAAYN
+647 
-660 TLDSTLTTLGLS
+660 TKLTATGLS

-685 DYKKLVAALRAAGEE
+685 DYKKLVTELRAAGEE
-700 GERAAGYLE
+700 GERAASYLE
-709 KSRKQIEDT
+709 KSRKQIEET

-745 ANDKL
+745 ANDRL
-750 NALESIM
+750 AALESIM

-794 LGENLGDLAA
+794 LGANLGDLAA

-849 AIIGQEFGLTAEQVQ
+849 AAIGHEFGLTADQVQ

-894 VWAQLYPLEAGTSIE
+894 VWSQLYPLEAGTSIE

-971 DDTKFTTNA
+971 DDTKFTTNV

-1046 LDALTRTTAM
+1046 LDSLTRTTAM

-1072 LWNALVAITTM
+1072 LWNALVSLTAM
-1083 GPVNVVGIAAKAT
+1083 GPVSVMGIAAKAT

-1105 RLPTTG
+1105 RLPTAG

-1167 YNELPRHATGGRVQ
+1167 YNELPRRATGGRVQ
-1181 KVKNDLAP
+1181 KVKTDLAP
-1189 LDGTPYILGGF
+1189 LDGTPYVLGGF

-1216 SWENV
+1216 SWEGA

-1247 NAGDFQI
+1247 NPTDFQI

-1268 LKLPDGTYIESGG
+1268 LRLPDGTYIESGG

-1298 RGFTNWAHFP
+1298 RGFTNWAHFS
-1308 GSAADLNLPALE
+1308 GSAADLNLPTLE

-1349 GAKVYDQGGILPHG
+1349 GAKIYDQGGILPHG

-1369 SGRPEMVLPPSL
+1369 SGRPEMVLPPTL
-1381 SQAARSG
+1381 SQAARNG
-1388 QLQAASPELARA
+1388 QLQAVSPELARA
-1400 VDKLTVAL
+1400 VDKLTAAL
-1408 AAATTAF
+1408 AGATAAF

-1607 DAEWKAIGELQQSQI
+1607 DAERKAIGELQQSQI
-1622 RNSLA
+1622 RNGLA

-1792 GKLAAGIAGGAA
+1792 GKIAAGIAGGAA

-1934 DTQRQQLELA
+1934 DTRRQQLELA

-1951 LKAQVDYANLQKQLA
+1951 LKAQVDYASLQKQLA

-1989 AMLVLA
+1989 ALLVLA

-2008 TRALVDAARSGATQ
+2008 TRALVEAARSGAAQ
-2022 AGVKTID
+2022 AGVKTVE

>member
-198 DTSTAISMFANA
+198 DTAAAIAMFANA

-269 MTEEQYQAAT
+269 MTEEQYQAAA

-379 AVHGLITVLTPVAGL
+379 AVHGLVTALTPVAGL
-394 ASTLANDFTGPL
+394 AATLASDFTGPL

-427 ATQSMATMKQGVA
+427 ATQSIATMKQGVA

-503 SGAAKIGNAAAGAAK
+503 SNAAKIGNAAAGAAK

-531 VGALGGPWSVGIMAA
+531 VDALGGPWAVGIMVA
-546 GAVIGGFVEANHAAT
+546 GAVIGGFVEANHSAT

-566 LAAATKATQVA
+566 LASATKATQAA
-577 QNDLAKAVAGT
+577 QNDLAKAVSGT
-588 TGALTEQATKAAE
+588 TGALTEQAKKAAE
-601 KLADATLTQFTAVG
+601 QLADASLTRLTAVG
-615 ENRANPFYKY
+615 KAREGFISHADPTRASSEWNSLSLREQQEATHSASEISDAYEVLKAK
-625 LTDAPTIT
+625 LTAT
-633 SEDRR
+633 
-638 KLSFAELKE
+638 
-647 INHGADEVSAAYN
+647 
-660 TLDSTLTTLGLS
+660 GLS

-685 DYKKLVAALRAAGEE
+685 DYKKLVAELRAAGEE

-733 KGIDVLADSSAN
+733 KGIDTLADSSAN
-745 ANDKL
+745 ANDRL
-750 NALESIM
+750 TALESIM

-835 GNTNEAYQQMQGSF
+835 GNTNDAYKQMQGSF
-849 AIIGQEFGLTAEQVQ
+849 ATIGQEFGLTAEQVQ

-881 GVNSEGAKKELAT
+881 GVNGEGAKKELAT

-971 DDTKFTTNA
+971 DDTKFTTNV

-1046 LDALTRTTAM
+1046 LDSLTRTTAM

-1072 LWNALVAITTM
+1072 LWNALVSLTAM
-1083 GPVNVVGIAAKAT
+1083 GPVSVMGIAAKAT

-1111 PGTDTTDGILA
+1111 PGADTTDGILA

-1128 PLAWVDAGEWVINRR
+1128 PVAWVDAGEWIINRR
-1143 SADQYNHTLRHL
+1143 SAGQYDRTLHHL
-1155 NQGDGPGALAAL
+1155 NRGDGPGALAAL

-1216 SWENV
+1216 SWEGA

-1247 NAGDFQI
+1247 NPTDFQI

-1268 LKLPDGTYIESGG
+1268 LRLPDGTYIESGG

-1298 RGFTNWAHFP
+1298 RGFTNWAHFS

-1349 GAKVYDQGGILPHG
+1349 GARIYDQGGILPHG

-1369 SGRPEMVLPPSL
+1369 SGRPEMVLPPTL
-1381 SQAARSG
+1381 SQAARNG
-1388 QLQAASPELARA
+1388 QLQATSPEPARA
-1400 VDKLTVAL
+1400 VDKLTAAL
-1408 AAATTAF
+1408 ATATAAF
-1415 VKAAKELDKPVRAG
+1415 VKAAKELDAPVRAG

-1463 EAKDIADAEKELAKA
+1463 ESKDIADAEKELAKA

-1607 DAEWKAIGELQQSQI
+1607 DSERKAIGELQQSQI

-1704 AAVKAAEW
+1704 AAVRAAEW

-1768 GLTPSAAQGASAGFS
+1768 GLTPAAAQGASAGFS

-1792 GKLAAGIAGGAA
+1792 GKIAAGIAGGAA

-1828 VRGGFDLFNNRQS
+1828 VRGGFDLLNNKAS

-1907 KIAAIQR
+1907 KITAIQR

-1934 DTQRQQLELA
+1934 DTRRQQLELA

-2003 AQLAH
+2003 SQLAH

-2029 INVHLPDGVNTFTR
+2029 INIRVPDGATTFTR